1 MTYRPDI
8 DGLRAIA
15 VLAVIL
21 FHLNSSWLPGGFLGV
36 DIFFVISGYLI
47 GGILYRELS
56 TNTFSLKRFY
66 LRRMRR
72 ILPAFFAVVVFTLI
86 VGAQLMVPGSDE
98 WNTARSSAKWSVFFG
113 GNFFSALNTDYFAPT
128 VEVQPLNHL
137 WSLAVEEQFYF
148 IYPLILWAIMG
159 ILKRILPP
167 ASSSLTSWVNVVLT
181 ALAIASFAL
190 AFVPF
195 SIHGAALVPYY
206 LPHLRFGEL
215 LIGAILA
222 VAVSQG
228 SLKPSVKMATSV
240 GSLSI
245 VVLIVCLVLPFPN
258 TTPWFPGFA
267 AALPCIAS
275 AGIIYAGARPYWFA
289 SVLSHRAV
297 VFVGKISYSLYLWH
311 WPVLAFAHYA
321 LGQELSYSVLAICA
335 LLIVLL
341 SLASYYLIEQPLRHL
356 QWSFG
361 RTGLVYYLLPTLLVA
376 GLYMQGRKM
385 PLEMEQFVSCG
396 VPRGTE
402 KVLTYTIIGNKNK
415 DPHVLIIGNSYTIQL
430 KDFFEKVAKE
440 EGWCG
445 ILSEVSGTFP
455 QHLEEQ
461 EPISTKEF
469 QNIYDNTSLEGDWDK
484 ELNRLRSRKIISDLP
499 MFNTIIISLNWWH
512 PETYSEVLPEVL
524 STIGFLQKQ
533 GKHIIVVN
541 SCMSYNTARLAETYC
556 TIKQTPMN
564 LSALQSE
571 EYLRGATYHL
581 GENRVQATKQA
592 INTRFPQVEWLD
604 LVPFIPHSLL
614 HNGKSILCNPTHIN
628 IFGANYIADQFIKSG
643 KRVLPPQC
651 SSCTLHTRSAQ

>member
-8 DGLRAIA
+8 DGLRAVA
-15 VLAVIL
+15 VIAVIL
-21 FHLNSSWLPGGFLGV
+21 FHLNANWLPGGFLGV

-56 TNTFSLKRFY
+56 TGTFSLKRFY

-159 ILKRILPP
+159 IIKRILPP
-167 ASSSLTSWVNVVLT
+167 ASSSLTRCVNVVLT

-190 AFVPF
+190 AFLPI
-195 SIHGAALVPYY
+195 SLHGTALVPYY

-222 VAVSQG
+222 VAVAQG
-228 SLKPSVKMATSV
+228 NLQPSAKTATFV

-245 VVLIVCLVLPFPN
+245 LVLIACLVLPFPN

-289 SVLSHRAV
+289 SALSHRAV

-311 WPVLAFAHYA
+311 WPLLAFAHYA
-321 LGQELSYSVLAICA
+321 LGRELSNTVLAAAA

-376 GLYMQGRKM
+376 GLYMQGRTT
-385 PLEMEQFVSCG
+385 PDEMRPYVQ
-396 VPRGTE
+396 RGSLNVGELNFAYKT
-402 KVLTYTIIGNKNK
+402 IGNSLAENNI
-415 DPHVLIIGNSYTIQL
+415 LIIGNSYTIQL
-430 KDFFEKVAKE
+430 HDFFDKVAKH
-440 EGWCG
+440 EGWKATFSG
-445 ILSEVSGTFP
+445 VSAHFP
-455 QHLEEQ
+455 NFTTKVQSISAQDYARELPHVGQKGEE
-461 EPISTKEF
+461 K
-469 QNIYDNTSLEGDWDK
+469 K
-484 ELNRLRSRKIISDLP
+484 ELDLLRTRRIAGELNQY
-499 MFNTIIISLNWWH
+499 NTVIISLNWWH
-512 PETYSEVLPEVL
+512 EE
-524 STIGFLQKQ
+524 FLEKALQRVEKNIARFQKE
-533 GKHIIVVN
+533 GKQVILVH
-541 SCMSYNTARLAETYC
+541 SCYTYNTYRVAETYHKVMGKGNGLAYVLP
-556 TIKQTPMN
+556 TPILQNENYTKALNNFRKVKQTI
-564 LSALQSE
+564 STH
-571 EYLRGATYHL
+571 Y
-581 GENRVQATKQA
+581 
-592 INTRFPQVEWLD
+592 PQVRWVD
-604 LVPFIPHSLL
+604 LTLFLPSDLMVD
-614 HNGKSILCNPTHIN
+614 GKTVLCNGTHIN
-628 IFGANYIADQFIKSG
+628 IYGANYLADRFIESGQHLIAPVPSG
-643 KRVLPPQC
+643 HSR
-651 SSCTLHTRSAQ
+651 

>member
-8 DGLRAIA
+8 DGLRAVA
-15 VLAVIL
+15 VIAVIL
-21 FHLNSSWLPGGFLGV
+21 FHLNTNWLPGGFLGV

-56 TNTFSLKRFY
+56 TGTFSLKRFY

-159 ILKRILPP
+159 IIKRILPP
-167 ASSSLTSWVNVVLT
+167 ASSSLTRCVNVVLT

-190 AFVPF
+190 AFLPI
-195 SIHGAALVPYY
+195 SLHGTAMVPYY

-222 VAVSQG
+222 VAVAQG
-228 SLKPSVKMATSV
+228 NLQPSAKTATFV

-245 VVLIVCLVLPFPN
+245 LVLIACLVLPFPN

-289 SVLSHRAV
+289 SALSHRAV

-311 WPVLAFAHYA
+311 WPLLAFAHYA
-321 LGQELSYSVLAICA
+321 LGRELSSTVLAAAA

-341 SLASYYLIEQPLRHL
+341 SLASYHLIEQPLRHL

-376 GLYMQGRKM
+376 GLYMQGRTT
-385 PLEMEQFVSCG
+385 PDEMRPYVQ
-396 VPRGTE
+396 RGSLNVGE
-402 KVLTYTIIGNKNK
+402 LNFAYKTIGDSLAENNI
-415 DPHVLIIGNSYTIQL
+415 LIIGNSYTIQL
-430 KDFFEKVAKE
+430 HDFFDKVAKH
-440 EGWCG
+440 EGWKATFSG
-445 ILSEVSGTFP
+445 VSAHFP
-455 QHLEEQ
+455 NFTTKVQSISAQDYARELLHVGQKGEE
-461 EPISTKEF
+461 K
-469 QNIYDNTSLEGDWDK
+469 K
-484 ELNRLRSRKIISDLP
+484 ELDLLRTRRIARELNQY
-499 MFNTIIISLNWWH
+499 NTVIISLNWWH
-512 PETYSEVLPEVL
+512 EE
-524 STIGFLQKQ
+524 FLEKALQRVEKNIARFQKE
-533 GKHIIVVN
+533 GKQVILVH
-541 SCMSYNTARLAETYC
+541 SCYTYNTYRVAETYHKVMGKGNGLVYVLP
-556 TIKQTPMN
+556 TPILQNENYTKALNNFRKVKQTI
-564 LSALQSE
+564 S
-571 EYLRGATYHL
+571 
-581 GENRVQATKQA
+581 
-592 INTRFPQVEWLD
+592 TRYPQVRWVD
-604 LVPFIPHSLL
+604 LTQFLPSDLMVD
-614 HNGKSILCNPTHIN
+614 GKTVLCNGTHIN
-628 IFGANYIADQFIKSG
+628 IYGANYLANRFIESGQHLIAPVPSG
-643 KRVLPPQC
+643 HSR
-651 SSCTLHTRSAQ
+651 

>member
-8 DGLRAIA
+8 DGLRAVA
-15 VLAVIL
+15 VIAVIL
-21 FHLNSSWLPGGFLGV
+21 FHLNTNWLPGGFLGV

-56 TNTFSLKRFY
+56 TGTFSLKRFY

-159 ILKRILPP
+159 IIKRILPP
-167 ASSSLTSWVNVVLT
+167 ASSSLTRCVNVVLT

-190 AFVPF
+190 AFLPI
-195 SIHGAALVPYY
+195 SLHGTALVPYY

-222 VAVSQG
+222 VAVAQG
-228 SLKPSVKMATSV
+228 NLQPSAKTATFV

-245 VVLIVCLVLPFPN
+245 LVLIACLVLPFPN

-289 SVLSHRAV
+289 SALSHRAV

-311 WPVLAFAHYA
+311 WPLLAFAHYA
-321 LGQELSYSVLAICA
+321 LGRELSNTVLAAAA

-376 GLYMQGRKM
+376 GLYMQGRTT
-385 PLEMEQFVSCG
+385 PDEMRPYVQ
-396 VPRGTE
+396 RGSLNVGE
-402 KVLTYTIIGNKNK
+402 LNFAYKTIGDSLAENNI
-415 DPHVLIIGNSYTIQL
+415 LIIGNSYTIQL
-430 KDFFEKVAKE
+430 HDFFDKVAKH
-440 EGWCG
+440 EGWKATFSG
-445 ILSEVSGTFP
+445 VSAHFP
-455 QHLEEQ
+455 NFTTKVQSISAQDYARELPHVGQKGEE
-461 EPISTKEF
+461 K
-469 QNIYDNTSLEGDWDK
+469 K
-484 ELNRLRSRKIISDLP
+484 ELDLLRTRRIAGELNQY
-499 MFNTIIISLNWWH
+499 NTVIISLNWWH
-512 PETYSEVLPEVL
+512 EE
-524 STIGFLQKQ
+524 FLEKALQRVEKNIARFQKE
-533 GKHIIVVN
+533 GKQVILVH
-541 SCMSYNTARLAETYC
+541 SCYTYNTYRVAETYHKVMGKGNGLAYVLP
-556 TIKQTPMN
+556 TPILQNENYTKALNNFRKVKQTI
-564 LSALQSE
+564 STH
-571 EYLRGATYHL
+571 Y
-581 GENRVQATKQA
+581 
-592 INTRFPQVEWLD
+592 PQVRWVD
-604 LVPFIPHSLL
+604 LTLFLPSDLMVD
-614 HNGKSILCNPTHIN
+614 GKTVLCNGTHIN
-628 IFGANYIADQFIKSG
+628 IYGANYLADRFIESGQHLIAPVPSG
-643 KRVLPPQC
+643 HSR
-651 SSCTLHTRSAQ
+651 

>member
-8 DGLRAIA
+8 DGLRAVA
-15 VLAVIL
+15 VIAVIL
-21 FHLNSSWLPGGFLGV
+21 FHLNTNWLPGGFLGV

-56 TNTFSLKRFY
+56 TGTFSLKRFY

-159 ILKRILPP
+159 IIKRILPP
-167 ASSSLTSWVNVVLT
+167 ASSSLTRCVNVVLT

-190 AFVPF
+190 AFLPI
-195 SIHGAALVPYY
+195 SLHGTALVPYY

-222 VAVSQG
+222 VAVAQG
-228 SLKPSVKMATSV
+228 NLQPSAKTATFV

-245 VVLIVCLVLPFPN
+245 LVLIACLILPFPN

-289 SVLSHRAV
+289 SALSHRAV

-311 WPVLAFAHYA
+311 WPLLAFAHYA
-321 LGQELSYSVLAICA
+321 LGRELSNTVLAATA

-376 GLYMQGRKM
+376 GLYMQGRTT
-385 PLEMEQFVSCG
+385 PDEMRPYVQ
-396 VPRGTE
+396 RGSLNVGE
-402 KVLTYTIIGNKNK
+402 LNFAYKTIGDSLAEDNI
-415 DPHVLIIGNSYTIQL
+415 LIVGNSYTIQL
-430 KDFFEKVAKE
+430 HDFFDKVAKH
-440 EGWCG
+440 EGWKATFSG
-445 ILSEVSGTFP
+445 VSAHFP
-455 QHLEEQ
+455 NFTTKVQSISAQDYARELPHVGQKGEE
-461 EPISTKEF
+461 K
-469 QNIYDNTSLEGDWDK
+469 K
-484 ELNRLRSRKIISDLP
+484 ELDLLRTRRIAGELNQY
-499 MFNTIIISLNWWH
+499 NTVIISLNWWH
-512 PETYSEVLPEVL
+512 EE
-524 STIGFLQKQ
+524 FLEKALQRVEKNIARFQKE
-533 GKHIIVVN
+533 GKQVILVH
-541 SCMSYNTARLAETYC
+541 SCYTYNTYRVAETYHKVMGKGNGLAYVLP
-556 TIKQTPMN
+556 TPILQNENYTKALNNFRKVKQTI
-564 LSALQSE
+564 STH
-571 EYLRGATYHL
+571 Y
-581 GENRVQATKQA
+581 
-592 INTRFPQVEWLD
+592 PQVRWVD
-604 LVPFIPHSLL
+604 LTLFLPSDLMVD
-614 HNGKSILCNPTHIN
+614 GKTVLCNGTHIN
-628 IFGANYIADQFIKSG
+628 IYGANYLADRFIESGQHLIAPVPSG
-643 KRVLPPQC
+643 HSR
-651 SSCTLHTRSAQ
+651 

>member
-1 MTYRPDI
+1 MI
-8 DGLRAIA
+8 
-15 VLAVIL
+15 AVIL
-21 FHLNSSWLPGGFLGV
+21 FHLNANWLPGGFLGV

-56 TNTFSLKRFY
+56 TGTFSLKRFY

-159 ILKRILPP
+159 IIKRILPP
-167 ASSSLTSWVNVVLT
+167 ASSSLTRCVNVVLT

-190 AFVPF
+190 AFLPI
-195 SIHGAALVPYY
+195 SLHGTALVPYY

-222 VAVSQG
+222 VAVAQG
-228 SLKPSVKMATSV
+228 NLQPSAKTATFV

-245 VVLIVCLVLPFPN
+245 LVLIACLVLPFPN

-289 SVLSHRAV
+289 SALSHRAV

-311 WPVLAFAHYA
+311 WPLLAFAHYA
-321 LGQELSYSVLAICA
+321 LGRELSNTVLAAAA

-376 GLYMQGRKM
+376 GLYMQGRTT
-385 PLEMEQFVSCG
+385 PDEMRPYVQ
-396 VPRGTE
+396 RGSLNVGE
-402 KVLTYTIIGNKNK
+402 LNFAYKTIGDSLAENNI
-415 DPHVLIIGNSYTIQL
+415 LIIGNSYTIQL
-430 KDFFEKVAKE
+430 HDFFDKVAKH
-440 EGWCG
+440 EGWKATFSG
-445 ILSEVSGTFP
+445 VSAHFP
-455 QHLEEQ
+455 NFTTKVQSISAQDYARELPHVGQKGEE
-461 EPISTKEF
+461 K
-469 QNIYDNTSLEGDWDK
+469 K
-484 ELNRLRSRKIISDLP
+484 ELDLLRTRRIAGELNQY
-499 MFNTIIISLNWWH
+499 NTVIISLNWWH
-512 PETYSEVLPEVL
+512 EE
-524 STIGFLQKQ
+524 FLEKALQRVEKNIARFQKE
-533 GKHIIVVN
+533 GKQVILVH
-541 SCMSYNTARLAETYC
+541 SCYTYNTYRVAETYHKVMGKGNGLAYVLP
-556 TIKQTPMN
+556 TPILQNENYTKALNNFRKVKQTI
-564 LSALQSE
+564 STH
-571 EYLRGATYHL
+571 Y
-581 GENRVQATKQA
+581 
-592 INTRFPQVEWLD
+592 PQVRWVD
-604 LVPFIPHSLL
+604 LTLFLPSDLMVD
-614 HNGKSILCNPTHIN
+614 GKTVLCNGTHIN
-628 IFGANYIADQFIKSG
+628 IYGANYLADRFIESGQHLIAPVPSG
-643 KRVLPPQC
+643 HSR
-651 SSCTLHTRSAQ
+651 

>member
-8 DGLRAIA
+8 DGLRAVA
-15 VLAVIL
+15 VIAVIL
-21 FHLNSSWLPGGFLGV
+21 FHLNAAWLPGGFLGV

-56 TNTFSLKRFY
+56 TGTFSLKRFY

-159 ILKRILPP
+159 IIKRILPP
-167 ASSSLTSWVNVVLT
+167 ASSSLTRCVNVVLT

-190 AFVPF
+190 AFLPI
-195 SIHGAALVPYY
+195 SLHGTALVPYY

-222 VAVSQG
+222 VAVAQG
-228 SLKPSVKMATSV
+228 NLQPSAKTATFV

-245 VVLIVCLVLPFPN
+245 LVLIACLVLPFPN

-289 SVLSHRAV
+289 SALSHRAV

-311 WPVLAFAHYA
+311 WPLLAFAHYA
-321 LGQELSYSVLAICA
+321 LGQKLSYSVLAICA

-376 GLYMQGRKM
+376 GLYMQGRTT
-385 PLEMEQFVSCG
+385 PDEMRPYVQ
-396 VPRGTE
+396 RGSLNVGELNFAYKTLGDSLAE
-402 KVLTYTIIGNKNK
+402 NNI
-415 DPHVLIIGNSYTIQL
+415 LIIGNSYTIQL
-430 KDFFEKVAKE
+430 HDFFDKVAKH
-440 EGWCG
+440 EGWKATFSG
-445 ILSEVSGTFP
+445 VSAHFP
-455 QHLEEQ
+455 NFTTKVQSISAQDYARELPHVGQKGEE
-461 EPISTKEF
+461 K
-469 QNIYDNTSLEGDWDK
+469 K
-484 ELNRLRSRKIISDLP
+484 ELDLLRTRRIAGELNQY
-499 MFNTIIISLNWWH
+499 NTVIISLNWWH
-512 PETYSEVLPEVL
+512 EE
-524 STIGFLQKQ
+524 FLEKALQRVEKNIARFQKE
-533 GKHIIVVN
+533 GKQVILVH
-541 SCMSYNTARLAETYC
+541 SCYTYNTYRVAETYHKVMGKGNGLAYVLP
-556 TIKQTPMN
+556 TPILQNENYTKALNNFRKVKQTI
-564 LSALQSE
+564 STH
-571 EYLRGATYHL
+571 Y
-581 GENRVQATKQA
+581 
-592 INTRFPQVEWLD
+592 PQVRWVD
-604 LVPFIPHSLL
+604 LTLFLPSDLMVD
-614 HNGKSILCNPTHIN
+614 GKTVLCNGTHIN
-628 IFGANYIADQFIKSG
+628 IYGANYLADRFIESGQHLIAPVPSG
-643 KRVLPPQC
+643 HSR
-651 SSCTLHTRSAQ
+651 

>member
-8 DGLRAIA
+8 DGLRAVA
-15 VLAVIL
+15 VIAVIL
-21 FHLNSSWLPGGFLGV
+21 FHLNANWLPGGFLGV

-56 TNTFSLKRFY
+56 TGTFSLKRFY

-159 ILKRILPP
+159 IIKRILPP
-167 ASSSLTSWVNVVLT
+167 ASSSLTRCVNVVLT

-190 AFVPF
+190 AFLPI
-195 SIHGAALVPYY
+195 SLHGTAMVPYY

-222 VAVSQG
+222 VAVAQG
-228 SLKPSVKMATSV
+228 NLQPSAKTATFV

-245 VVLIVCLVLPFPN
+245 LVLIACLVLPFPN

-289 SVLSHRAV
+289 SALSHRAV

-311 WPVLAFAHYA
+311 WPLLAFAHYA
-321 LGQELSYSVLAICA
+321 LGRELSSTVLAAAA

-341 SLASYYLIEQPLRHL
+341 SLASYHLIEQPLRHL

-376 GLYMQGRKM
+376 GLYMQGRTT
-385 PLEMEQFVSCG
+385 PDEMRPYVQ
-396 VPRGTE
+396 RGSLNVGE
-402 KVLTYTIIGNKNK
+402 LNFAYKTIGDSLAENNI
-415 DPHVLIIGNSYTIQL
+415 LIIGNSYTIQL
-430 KDFFEKVAKE
+430 HDFFDKVAKH
-440 EGWCG
+440 EGWKATFSG
-445 ILSEVSGTFP
+445 VSAHFP
-455 QHLEEQ
+455 NFTTKVQSISAQDYARELPHVGQKGEE
-461 EPISTKEF
+461 K
-469 QNIYDNTSLEGDWDK
+469 K
-484 ELNRLRSRKIISDLP
+484 ELDLLRTRRIARELNQY
-499 MFNTIIISLNWWH
+499 NTVIISLNWWH
-512 PETYSEVLPEVL
+512 EE
-524 STIGFLQKQ
+524 FLEKALQRVEKNIARFQKE
-533 GKHIIVVN
+533 GKQVILVH
-541 SCMSYNTARLAETYC
+541 SCYTYNTYRVAETYHKVMGKGNGLAYVLP
-556 TIKQTPMN
+556 TPILQNENYTKALNNFQKVKQTI
-564 LSALQSE
+564 S
-571 EYLRGATYHL
+571 
-581 GENRVQATKQA
+581 
-592 INTRFPQVEWLD
+592 TRYPQVRWVD
-604 LVPFIPHSLL
+604 LTLFLPSDLMVD
-614 HNGKSILCNPTHIN
+614 GKTVLCNGTHIN
-628 IFGANYIADQFIKSG
+628 IYGANYLADRFIESGQHLIAPVPSG
-643 KRVLPPQC
+643 HSR
-651 SSCTLHTRSAQ
+651 

>member
-8 DGLRAIA
+8 DGLRAVA
-15 VLAVIL
+15 VIAVIL
-21 FHLNSSWLPGGFLGV
+21 FHLNTNWLPGGFLGV

-56 TNTFSLKRFY
+56 TGTFSLKRFY

-159 ILKRILPP
+159 IIKRILPP
-167 ASSSLTSWVNVVLT
+167 ASSSLTRCVNVVLT

-190 AFVPF
+190 AFLPI
-195 SIHGAALVPYY
+195 SLHGTALVPYY

-222 VAVSQG
+222 VAVAQG
-228 SLKPSVKMATSV
+228 NLQPSAKTATFV

-245 VVLIVCLVLPFPN
+245 LVLIACLVLPFPN

-289 SVLSHRAV
+289 SALSHRAV

-311 WPVLAFAHYA
+311 WPLLAFAHYA
-321 LGQELSYSVLAICA
+321 LGRELSNTVLAAAA

-376 GLYMQGRKM
+376 GLYMQGRTT
-385 PLEMEQFVSCG
+385 PDEMRPYVQ
-396 VPRGTE
+396 RGSLNVGELNFAYKT
-402 KVLTYTIIGNKNK
+402 IGNSLAENNI
-415 DPHVLIIGNSYTIQL
+415 LIIGNSYTIQL
-430 KDFFEKVAKE
+430 HDFFDKVAKH
-440 EGWCG
+440 EGWKATFSG
-445 ILSEVSGTFP
+445 VSAHFP
-455 QHLEEQ
+455 NFTTKVQSISAQDYARELPHVGQKGEE
-461 EPISTKEF
+461 K
-469 QNIYDNTSLEGDWDK
+469 K
-484 ELNRLRSRKIISDLP
+484 ELDLLRTRRIAGELNQY
-499 MFNTIIISLNWWH
+499 NTVIISLNWWH
-512 PETYSEVLPEVL
+512 EE
-524 STIGFLQKQ
+524 FLEKALQRVEKNIARFQKE
-533 GKHIIVVN
+533 GKQVILVH
-541 SCMSYNTARLAETYC
+541 SCYTYNTYRVAETYHKVMGKGNGLAYVLP
-556 TIKQTPMN
+556 TPILQNENYTKALNNFRKVKQTI
-564 LSALQSE
+564 STH
-571 EYLRGATYHL
+571 Y
-581 GENRVQATKQA
+581 
-592 INTRFPQVEWLD
+592 PQVRWVD
-604 LVPFIPHSLL
+604 LTLFLPSDLMVD
-614 HNGKSILCNPTHIN
+614 GKTVLCNGTHIN
-628 IFGANYIADQFIKSG
+628 IYGANYLADRFIESGQHLIAPVPSG
-643 KRVLPPQC
+643 HSR
-651 SSCTLHTRSAQ
+651 

>member
-8 DGLRAIA
+8 DGLRAVA
-15 VLAVIL
+15 VIAVIL
-21 FHLNSSWLPGGFLGV
+21 FHLNANWLPGGFLGV

-56 TNTFSLKRFY
+56 TGTFSLKRFY

-159 ILKRILPP
+159 IIKRILPP
-167 ASSSLTSWVNVVLT
+167 ASSSLTRCVNVVLT

-190 AFVPF
+190 AFLPI
-195 SIHGAALVPYY
+195 SLHGTALVPYY

-222 VAVSQG
+222 VAVAQG
-228 SLKPSVKMATSV
+228 NLQPSAKTATFV

-245 VVLIVCLVLPFPN
+245 LVLIACLVLPFPN

-289 SVLSHRAV
+289 SALSHRAV

-311 WPVLAFAHYA
+311 WPLLAFAHYA
-321 LGQELSYSVLAICA
+321 LGRELSNTVLATAA

-341 SLASYYLIEQPLRHL
+341 SLASYHLIEQPLRHL

-361 RTGLVYYLLPTLLVA
+361 RTGFVYYLLPTLLVA

-385 PLEMEQFVSCG
+385 PTEMEQFVSCG

-402 KVLTYTIIGNKNK
+402 KVLTYTTIGKQNNT
-415 DPHVLIIGNSYTIQL
+415 PNVLIVGNSYTIQL
-430 KDFFEKVAKE
+430 RDFFDKVAKA

-445 ILSEVSGTFP
+445 ILSGVSGTFP
-455 QHLEEQ
+455 HHLEKQ
-461 EPISTKEF
+461 KPISREEF
-469 QNIYDNTSLEGDWDK
+469 QKIYDNISLTGDWDK
-484 ELNRLRSRKIISDLP
+484 ELNNLRSQRIIGDLP
-499 MFNTIIISLNWWH
+499 KFKTIIISLNWWH
-512 PETYSEVLPEVL
+512 PETYSKALPEVL
-524 STIGFLQKQ
+524 STIGFLHKQ

-556 TIKQTPMN
+556 SVRQKPVT
-564 LSALQSE
+564 LSTLQSE
-571 EYLRGATYHL
+571 NYLRGTAYHL

-628 IFGANYIADQFIKSG
+628 IYGANYLADRFIESGQHLIAP
-643 KRVLPPQC
+643 VP
-651 SSCTLHTRSAQ
+651 SSHSR

>member
-8 DGLRAIA
+8 DGLRAVA
-15 VLAVIL
+15 VIAVIL
-21 FHLNSSWLPGGFLGV
+21 FHLNANWLPGGFLGV

-56 TNTFSLKRFY
+56 TGTFSLKRFY

-159 ILKRILPP
+159 IIKRILPP
-167 ASSSLTSWVNVVLT
+167 ASSSLTRCVNVVLT

-190 AFVPF
+190 AFLPI
-195 SIHGAALVPYY
+195 SLHGTALVPYY

-222 VAVSQG
+222 VAVAQG
-228 SLKPSVKMATSV
+228 NLQPSAKTATFV

-245 VVLIVCLVLPFPN
+245 LVLIACLVLPFPN

-289 SVLSHRAV
+289 SALSHRAV

-311 WPVLAFAHYA
+311 WPLLAFAHYA
-321 LGQELSYSVLAICA
+321 LGRELSNTVLAAAA

-376 GLYMQGRKM
+376 GLYMQGRTT
-385 PLEMEQFVSCG
+385 PDEMRPYVQ
-396 VPRGTE
+396 RGSLNVGE
-402 KVLTYTIIGNKNK
+402 LNFAYKTIGDSLAENNI
-415 DPHVLIIGNSYTIQL
+415 LIIGNSYTIQL
-430 KDFFEKVAKE
+430 HDFFDKVAKH
-440 EGWCG
+440 EGWKATFSG
-445 ILSEVSGTFP
+445 VSAHFP
-455 QHLEEQ
+455 NFTTKAQSISAQDYARELPHVGQKGEE
-461 EPISTKEF
+461 K
-469 QNIYDNTSLEGDWDK
+469 K
-484 ELNRLRSRKIISDLP
+484 ELDLLRTRRIAGELNQY
-499 MFNTIIISLNWWH
+499 NTVIISLNWWH
-512 PETYSEVLPEVL
+512 EE
-524 STIGFLQKQ
+524 FLEKALQRVEKNIARFQKE
-533 GKHIIVVN
+533 GKQVILVH
-541 SCMSYNTARLAETYC
+541 SCYTYNTYRVAETYHKVMGKGNGLAYVLP
-556 TIKQTPMN
+556 TPILQNENYTKALNNFQKVKQTI
-564 LSALQSE
+564 S
-571 EYLRGATYHL
+571 
-581 GENRVQATKQA
+581 
-592 INTRFPQVEWLD
+592 TRYPQVRWVD
-604 LVPFIPHSLL
+604 LTQFLPSDLMVD
-614 HNGKSILCNPTHIN
+614 GKTVLCNGTHIN
-628 IFGANYIADQFIKSG
+628 IYGANYLADRFIESGQHLIAPI
-643 KRVLPPQC
+643 P
-651 SSCTLHTRSAQ
+651 SSHSR

>member
-8 DGLRAIA
+8 DGLRAVA
-15 VLAVIL
+15 VIAVIL
-21 FHLNSSWLPGGFLGV
+21 FHLNANWLPGGFLGV

-56 TNTFSLKRFY
+56 TSTFSLKRFY

-113 GNFFSALNTDYFAPT
+113 GNFFSALNTDYFTPT

-159 ILKRILPP
+159 IIKRILPP
-167 ASSSLTSWVNVVLT
+167 ASSSLTRCVNVVLT

-190 AFVPF
+190 AFLPI
-195 SIHGAALVPYY
+195 SLHGTALVPYY

-222 VAVSQG
+222 VAVAQG
-228 SLKPSVKMATSV
+228 NLQPSAKTATFV

-245 VVLIVCLVLPFPN
+245 LVLIACLVLPFPN

-289 SVLSHRAV
+289 SALSHRAV

-311 WPVLAFAHYA
+311 WPLLAFAHYA
-321 LGQELSYSVLAICA
+321 LGRELSNTVLAAAA

-376 GLYMQGRKM
+376 GLYMQGRT
-385 PLEMEQFVSCG
+385 PPDEMRPYVQ
-396 VPRGTE
+396 RGSLNVGE
-402 KVLTYTIIGNKNK
+402 LNFAYKTIGDSLAEDNI
-415 DPHVLIIGNSYTIQL
+415 LIVGNSYTIQL
-430 KDFFEKVAKE
+430 HDFFDKVAKH
-440 EGWCG
+440 EGWKATFSG
-445 ILSEVSGTFP
+445 VSAHFP
-455 QHLEEQ
+455 NFTTKVQSISAQDYARELPHVGQKGEE
-461 EPISTKEF
+461 K
-469 QNIYDNTSLEGDWDK
+469 K
-484 ELNRLRSRKIISDLP
+484 ELDLLRTRRIAGELNQY
-499 MFNTIIISLNWWH
+499 NTVIISLNWWH
-512 PETYSEVLPEVL
+512 EE
-524 STIGFLQKQ
+524 FLEKALQRVEKNIARFQKE
-533 GKHIIVVN
+533 GKQVILVH
-541 SCMSYNTARLAETYC
+541 SCYTYNTYRVAETYHKVMGKGNGLAYVLP
-556 TIKQTPMN
+556 TPILQNENYTKALNNFRKVKQTI
-564 LSALQSE
+564 STH
-571 EYLRGATYHL
+571 Y
-581 GENRVQATKQA
+581 
-592 INTRFPQVEWLD
+592 PQVRWVD
-604 LVPFIPHSLL
+604 LTLFLPSDLMVD
-614 HNGKSILCNPTHIN
+614 GKTVLCNGTHIN
-628 IFGANYIADQFIKSG
+628 IYGANYLADRFIESGQHLIAP
-643 KRVLPPQC
+643 VP
-651 SSCTLHTRSAQ
+651 SSHSR

>member
-21 FHLNSSWLPGGFLGV
+21 FHLNTNWLPGGFLGV

-56 TNTFSLKRFY
+56 TGTFSLKRFY

-159 ILKRILPP
+159 IIKRILPP
-167 ASSSLTSWVNVVLT
+167 ASSSLTRCVNVVLT

-190 AFVPF
+190 AFLPI
-195 SIHGAALVPYY
+195 SLHGTALVPYY

-222 VAVSQG
+222 VAVAQG
-228 SLKPSVKMATSV
+228 NLQPSAKTATFV

-245 VVLIVCLVLPFPN
+245 LVLIACLVLPFPN

-289 SVLSHRAV
+289 SALSHRAV

-311 WPVLAFAHYA
+311 WPLLAFAHYA
-321 LGQELSYSVLAICA
+321 LGRELSNTVLAAAA

-376 GLYMQGRKM
+376 GLYMQGRTT
-385 PLEMEQFVSCG
+385 PDEMRPYVQ
-396 VPRGTE
+396 RGSLNVGE
-402 KVLTYTIIGNKNK
+402 LNFAYKTIGDSLAENNI
-415 DPHVLIIGNSYTIQL
+415 LIIGNSYTIQL
-430 KDFFEKVAKE
+430 HDFFDKVAKH
-440 EGWCG
+440 EGWKATFSG
-445 ILSEVSGTFP
+445 VSAHFP
-455 QHLEEQ
+455 NFTTKVQSISAQDYARELPHVGQKGEE
-461 EPISTKEF
+461 K
-469 QNIYDNTSLEGDWDK
+469 K
-484 ELNRLRSRKIISDLP
+484 ELDLLRTRRIAGELNQY
-499 MFNTIIISLNWWH
+499 NTVIISLNWWH
-512 PETYSEVLPEVL
+512 EE
-524 STIGFLQKQ
+524 FLEKALQRVEKNIARFQKE
-533 GKHIIVVN
+533 GKQVILVH
-541 SCMSYNTARLAETYC
+541 SCYTYNTYRVAETYHKVMGKGNGLAYVLP
-556 TIKQTPMN
+556 TPILQNENYTKALNNFRKVKQTI
-564 LSALQSE
+564 STH
-571 EYLRGATYHL
+571 Y
-581 GENRVQATKQA
+581 
-592 INTRFPQVEWLD
+592 PQVRWVD
-604 LVPFIPHSLL
+604 LTLFLPSDLMVD
-614 HNGKSILCNPTHIN
+614 GKTVLCNGTHIN
-628 IFGANYIADQFIKSG
+628 IYGANYLADRFIESGQHLIAPVPSG
-643 KRVLPPQC
+643 HSR
-651 SSCTLHTRSAQ
+651 

>member
-8 DGLRAIA
+8 DGLRAVA
-15 VLAVIL
+15 VIAVIL
-21 FHLNSSWLPGGFLGV
+21 FHLNAAWLPGGFLGV

-56 TNTFSLKRFY
+56 TGTFSLKRFY

-159 ILKRILPP
+159 IIKRILPP
-167 ASSSLTSWVNVVLT
+167 ASSSLTRCVNVVLT

-190 AFVPF
+190 AFLPI
-195 SIHGAALVPYY
+195 SLHGTALVPYY

-222 VAVSQG
+222 VAVAQG
-228 SLKPSVKMATSV
+228 NLQPSAKTATFV

-245 VVLIVCLVLPFPN
+245 LVLIACLVLPFPN

-289 SVLSHRAV
+289 SALSHRAV

-311 WPVLAFAHYA
+311 WPLLAFAHYA
-321 LGQELSYSVLAICA
+321 LGRELSNTVLAAAA

-376 GLYMQGRKM
+376 GLYMQGRTT
-385 PLEMEQFVSCG
+385 PDEMRPYVQ
-396 VPRGTE
+396 RGSLNVGE
-402 KVLTYTIIGNKNK
+402 LNFAYKTIGDSLAENNI
-415 DPHVLIIGNSYTIQL
+415 LIIGNSYTIQL
-430 KDFFEKVAKE
+430 HDFFDKVAKH
-440 EGWCG
+440 EGWKATFSG
-445 ILSEVSGTFP
+445 VSAHFP
-455 QHLEEQ
+455 NFTTKVQSISAQDYARELPHVGQKGEE
-461 EPISTKEF
+461 K
-469 QNIYDNTSLEGDWDK
+469 K
-484 ELNRLRSRKIISDLP
+484 ELDLLRTRRIAGELNQY
-499 MFNTIIISLNWWH
+499 NTVIISLNWWH
-512 PETYSEVLPEVL
+512 EE
-524 STIGFLQKQ
+524 FLEKALQRVEKNIARFQKE
-533 GKHIIVVN
+533 GKQVILVH
-541 SCMSYNTARLAETYC
+541 SCYTYNTYRVAETYHKVMGKGNGLAYVLP
-556 TIKQTPMN
+556 TPILQNENYTKALNNFRKVKQTI
-564 LSALQSE
+564 STH
-571 EYLRGATYHL
+571 Y
-581 GENRVQATKQA
+581 
-592 INTRFPQVEWLD
+592 PQVRWVD
-604 LVPFIPHSLL
+604 LTLFLPSDLMVD
-614 HNGKSILCNPTHIN
+614 GKTVLCNGTHIN
-628 IFGANYIADQFIKSG
+628 IYGANYLADRFIESGQHLIAPVPSG
-643 KRVLPPQC
+643 HSR
-651 SSCTLHTRSAQ
+651 

>member
-8 DGLRAIA
+8 DGLRAVA
-15 VLAVIL
+15 VIAVIL
-21 FHLNSSWLPGGFLGV
+21 FHLNANWLPGGFLGV

-56 TNTFSLKRFY
+56 TGTFSLKRFY

-159 ILKRILPP
+159 IIKRILPP
-167 ASSSLTSWVNVVLT
+167 ASSSLTRCVNVVLT

-190 AFVPF
+190 AFLPI
-195 SIHGAALVPYY
+195 SLHGTAMVPYY

-222 VAVSQG
+222 VAVAQG
-228 SLKPSVKMATSV
+228 NLQPSAKTATFV

-245 VVLIVCLVLPFPN
+245 LVLIACLVLPFPN

-289 SVLSHRAV
+289 SALSHRAV

-311 WPVLAFAHYA
+311 WPLLAFAHYA
-321 LGQELSYSVLAICA
+321 LGRELSSTVLAAAA

-341 SLASYYLIEQPLRHL
+341 SLASYHLIEQPLRHL

-376 GLYMQGRKM
+376 GLYMQGRTT
-385 PLEMEQFVSCG
+385 PDELRPYVQ
-396 VPRGTE
+396 RGSLNVGE
-402 KVLTYTIIGNKNK
+402 LNFAYKTIGDSLAENNI
-415 DPHVLIIGNSYTIQL
+415 LIIGNSYTIQL
-430 KDFFEKVAKE
+430 HDFFDKVAKH
-440 EGWCG
+440 EGWKATFSG
-445 ILSEVSGTFP
+445 VSAHFP
-455 QHLEEQ
+455 NFTTKVQSISAQDYARELLHVGQKGEE
-461 EPISTKEF
+461 K
-469 QNIYDNTSLEGDWDK
+469 K
-484 ELNRLRSRKIISDLP
+484 ELDLLRTRRIAGELNQY
-499 MFNTIIISLNWWH
+499 NTVIISLNWWH
-512 PETYSEVLPEVL
+512 EE
-524 STIGFLQKQ
+524 FLEKALQRVEKNIARFQKE
-533 GKHIIVVN
+533 GKQVILVH
-541 SCMSYNTARLAETYC
+541 SCYTYNTYRVAETYHKVMGKGNGLAYVLP
-556 TIKQTPMN
+556 TPILQNENYTKALNNFRKVKQTI
-564 LSALQSE
+564 S
-571 EYLRGATYHL
+571 
-581 GENRVQATKQA
+581 
-592 INTRFPQVEWLD
+592 TRYPQVRWVD
-604 LVPFIPHSLL
+604 LTQFLPSDLMVD
-614 HNGKSILCNPTHIN
+614 GKTVLCNGTHIN
-628 IFGANYIADQFIKSG
+628 IYGANYLADRFIESGQHLIAPVPSG
-643 KRVLPPQC
+643 HSR
-651 SSCTLHTRSAQ
+651 

>member
-8 DGLRAIA
+8 DGLRAVA
-15 VLAVIL
+15 VIAVIL
-21 FHLNSSWLPGGFLGV
+21 FHLNAAWLPGGFLGV

-56 TNTFSLKRFY
+56 SGTFSLKRFY

-159 ILKRILPP
+159 IIKRILPP
-167 ASSSLTSWVNVVLT
+167 ASSSLTRCVNVVLT

-190 AFVPF
+190 AFLPI
-195 SIHGAALVPYY
+195 SLHGTALVSYY

-222 VAVSQG
+222 VAVAQG
-228 SLKPSVKMATSV
+228 NLQPSAKTATFV

-245 VVLIVCLVLPFPN
+245 LVLIACLVLPFPN

-289 SVLSHRAV
+289 SALSHRAV

-311 WPVLAFAHYA
+311 WPLLAFAHYA
-321 LGQELSYSVLAICA
+321 LGRELSNTVLATAA

-376 GLYMQGRKM
+376 GLYMQGRTT
-385 PLEMEQFVSCG
+385 PDEMRPYVQ
-396 VPRGTE
+396 RGSLNVGELNFAYKTLGDSLAE
-402 KVLTYTIIGNKNK
+402 NNI
-415 DPHVLIIGNSYTIQL
+415 LIIGNSYTIQL
-430 KDFFEKVAKE
+430 HDFFDKVAKH
-440 EGWCG
+440 EGWKATFSG
-445 ILSEVSGTFP
+445 VSAHFP
-455 QHLEEQ
+455 NFTTKVQSISAQDYARELPHVGQKGEE
-461 EPISTKEF
+461 K
-469 QNIYDNTSLEGDWDK
+469 K
-484 ELNRLRSRKIISDLP
+484 ELDLLRTRRIAGELNQY
-499 MFNTIIISLNWWH
+499 NTVIISLNWWH
-512 PETYSEVLPEVL
+512 EE
-524 STIGFLQKQ
+524 FLEKALQRVEKNIARFQKE
-533 GKHIIVVN
+533 GKQVILVH
-541 SCMSYNTARLAETYC
+541 SCYTYNTYRVAETYHKVMGKGNGLAYVLP
-556 TIKQTPMN
+556 TPILQNENYTKALNNFQKVKQTI
-564 LSALQSE
+564 S
-571 EYLRGATYHL
+571 
-581 GENRVQATKQA
+581 
-592 INTRFPQVEWLD
+592 TRYPQVRWVD
-604 LVPFIPHSLL
+604 LTQFLPSDLMVD
-614 HNGKSILCNPTHIN
+614 GKTVLCNGTHIN
-628 IFGANYIADQFIKSG
+628 IYGANYLADRFIESGQHLIAPVSSG
-643 KRVLPPQC
+643 HSR
-651 SSCTLHTRSAQ
+651 

>member
-8 DGLRAIA
+8 DGLRAVA
-15 VLAVIL
+15 VIAVIL
-21 FHLNSSWLPGGFLGV
+21 FHLNANWLPGGFLGV

-56 TNTFSLKRFY
+56 TGTFSLKRFY

-159 ILKRILPP
+159 IIKRILPP
-167 ASSSLTSWVNVVLT
+167 ASSSLTRCVNVVLT

-190 AFVPF
+190 AFLPI
-195 SIHGAALVPYY
+195 SLHGTALVPYY

-222 VAVSQG
+222 VAVAQG
-228 SLKPSVKMATSV
+228 NLQPSAKTATFV

-245 VVLIVCLVLPFPN
+245 LVLIACLILPFPN

-289 SVLSHRAV
+289 SALSHRAV

-311 WPVLAFAHYA
+311 WPLLAFAHYA
-321 LGQELSYSVLAICA
+321 LGRELSNTVLAATA

-376 GLYMQGRKM
+376 GLYMQGRTT
-385 PLEMEQFVSCG
+385 PDEMRPYVQ
-396 VPRGTE
+396 RGSLNVGE
-402 KVLTYTIIGNKNK
+402 LNFAYKTIGDSLAEDNI
-415 DPHVLIIGNSYTIQL
+415 LIVGNSYTIQL
-430 KDFFEKVAKE
+430 HDFFDKVAKH
-440 EGWCG
+440 EGWKATFSG
-445 ILSEVSGTFP
+445 VSAHFP
-455 QHLEEQ
+455 NFTTKVQSISAQDYARELPHVGQKGEE
-461 EPISTKEF
+461 K
-469 QNIYDNTSLEGDWDK
+469 K
-484 ELNRLRSRKIISDLP
+484 ELDLLRTRRIAGELNQY
-499 MFNTIIISLNWWH
+499 NTVIISLNWWH
-512 PETYSEVLPEVL
+512 EE
-524 STIGFLQKQ
+524 FLEKALQRVEKNIARFQKE
-533 GKHIIVVN
+533 GKQVILVH
-541 SCMSYNTARLAETYC
+541 SCYTYNTYRVAETYHKVMGKGNGLAYVLP
-556 TIKQTPMN
+556 TPILQNENYTKALNNFRKVKQTI
-564 LSALQSE
+564 STH
-571 EYLRGATYHL
+571 Y
-581 GENRVQATKQA
+581 
-592 INTRFPQVEWLD
+592 PQVRWVD
-604 LVPFIPHSLL
+604 LTLFLPSDLMVD
-614 HNGKSILCNPTHIN
+614 GKTVLCNGTHIN
-628 IFGANYIADQFIKSG
+628 IYGANYLADRFIESGQHLIAPVPSG
-643 KRVLPPQC
+643 HSR
-651 SSCTLHTRSAQ
+651 

>member
-8 DGLRAIA
+8 DGLRAVA
-15 VLAVIL
+15 VIAVIL
-21 FHLNSSWLPGGFLGV
+21 FHLNAAWLPGGFLGV

-56 TNTFSLKRFY
+56 SGTFSLKRFY

-159 ILKRILPP
+159 IIKRILPP
-167 ASSSLTSWVNVVLT
+167 ASSSLTRCVNVVLT

-190 AFVPF
+190 AFLPI
-195 SIHGAALVPYY
+195 SLHGTALVSYY

-222 VAVSQG
+222 VAVAQG
-228 SLKPSVKMATSV
+228 NLQPSAKTATFV

-245 VVLIVCLVLPFPN
+245 LVLIACLVLPFPN

-289 SVLSHRAV
+289 SALSHRAV

-311 WPVLAFAHYA
+311 WPLLAFAHYA
-321 LGQELSYSVLAICA
+321 LGRELSNTVLATAA

-376 GLYMQGRKM
+376 GLYMQGRTT
-385 PLEMEQFVSCG
+385 PDEMRPYVQ
-396 VPRGTE
+396 RGSLNVGE
-402 KVLTYTIIGNKNK
+402 LNFAYKTIGDSLAENNI
-415 DPHVLIIGNSYTIQL
+415 LIIGNSYTIQL
-430 KDFFEKVAKE
+430 HDFFDKVAKH
-440 EGWCG
+440 EGWKATFSG
-445 ILSEVSGTFP
+445 VSAHFP
-455 QHLEEQ
+455 NFTTKVQSISAQDYARELPHVGQKGEE
-461 EPISTKEF
+461 K
-469 QNIYDNTSLEGDWDK
+469 K
-484 ELNRLRSRKIISDLP
+484 ELDLLRTRRIAGELNQY
-499 MFNTIIISLNWWH
+499 NTVIISLNWWH
-512 PETYSEVLPEVL
+512 EE
-524 STIGFLQKQ
+524 FLEKALQRVEKNIARFQKE
-533 GKHIIVVN
+533 GKQVILVH
-541 SCMSYNTARLAETYC
+541 SCYTYNTYRVAETYHKVMGKGNGLAYVLP
-556 TIKQTPMN
+556 TPILQNENYTKALNNFRKVKQTI
-564 LSALQSE
+564 STH
-571 EYLRGATYHL
+571 Y
-581 GENRVQATKQA
+581 
-592 INTRFPQVEWLD
+592 PQVRWVD
-604 LVPFIPHSLL
+604 LTLFLPSDLMVD
-614 HNGKSILCNPTHIN
+614 GKTVLCNGTHIN
-628 IFGANYIADQFIKSG
+628 IYGAN
-643 KRVLPPQC
+643 
-651 SSCTLHTRSAQ
+651 

>member
-8 DGLRAIA
+8 DGLRAVA
-15 VLAVIL
+15 VIAVIL
-21 FHLNSSWLPGGFLGV
+21 FHLNANWLPGGFLGV

-56 TNTFSLKRFY
+56 TGTFSLKRFY

-113 GNFFSALNTDYFAPT
+113 GNFFSALNTDYFTPT

-159 ILKRILPP
+159 IIKRILPP
-167 ASSSLTSWVNVVLT
+167 ASSSLTRCVNVVLT

-190 AFVPF
+190 AFLPI
-195 SIHGAALVPYY
+195 SLHGTALVPYY

-222 VAVSQG
+222 VAVAQG
-228 SLKPSVKMATSV
+228 NLQPSAKTATFV

-245 VVLIVCLVLPFPN
+245 LVLIACLVLPFPN

-289 SVLSHRAV
+289 SALSHRAV

-311 WPVLAFAHYA
+311 WPLLAFAHYA
-321 LGQELSYSVLAICA
+321 LGRELSNTVLAAAA

-376 GLYMQGRKM
+376 GLYMQGRTT
-385 PLEMEQFVSCG
+385 PDEMRPYVQ
-396 VPRGTE
+396 RGSLNVGE
-402 KVLTYTIIGNKNK
+402 LNFAYKTIGDSLAENNI
-415 DPHVLIIGNSYTIQL
+415 LIIGNSYTIQL
-430 KDFFEKVAKE
+430 HDFFDKVAKH
-440 EGWCG
+440 EGWKATFSG
-445 ILSEVSGTFP
+445 VSAHFP
-455 QHLEEQ
+455 NFTTKVQSISAQDYARELPHVGQKGEE
-461 EPISTKEF
+461 K
-469 QNIYDNTSLEGDWDK
+469 K
-484 ELNRLRSRKIISDLP
+484 ELDLLRTRRIAGELNQY
-499 MFNTIIISLNWWH
+499 NTVIISLNWWH
-512 PETYSEVLPEVL
+512 EE
-524 STIGFLQKQ
+524 FLEKALQRVEKNIARFQKE
-533 GKHIIVVN
+533 GKQVILVH
-541 SCMSYNTARLAETYC
+541 SCYTYNTYRVAETYHKVMGKGNGLAYVLP
-556 TIKQTPMN
+556 TPILQNENYTKALNNFRKVKQTI
-564 LSALQSE
+564 STH
-571 EYLRGATYHL
+571 Y
-581 GENRVQATKQA
+581 
-592 INTRFPQVEWLD
+592 PQVRWVD
-604 LVPFIPHSLL
+604 LTLFLPSDLMVD
-614 HNGKSILCNPTHIN
+614 GKTVLCNGTHIN
-628 IFGANYIADQFIKSG
+628 IYGANYLADRFIESGQHLIAP
-643 KRVLPPQC
+643 VP
-651 SSCTLHTRSAQ
+651 SSHSR

>member
-1 MTYRPDI
+1 VTYRPDI
-8 DGLRAIA
+8 DGLRAVA
-15 VLAVIL
+15 VIAVIL
-21 FHLNSSWLPGGFLGV
+21 FHLNANWLPGGFLGV

-56 TNTFSLKRFY
+56 TGTFSLKRFY

-159 ILKRILPP
+159 IIKRILPP
-167 ASSSLTSWVNVVLT
+167 ASSSLTRCINVVLT

-190 AFVPF
+190 AFLPI
-195 SIHGAALVPYY
+195 SLHGTALVSYY

-222 VAVSQG
+222 VAVAQG
-228 SLKPSVKMATSV
+228 NLQPSAKTATFV

-245 VVLIVCLVLPFPN
+245 LVLIACLILPFPN

-289 SVLSHRAV
+289 SALSHRAV

-311 WPVLAFAHYA
+311 WPLLAFAHYA
-321 LGQELSYSVLAICA
+321 LGRELSNTVLAATA

-376 GLYMQGRKM
+376 GLYMQGRTT
-385 PLEMEQFVSCG
+385 PDEMRPYVQ
-396 VPRGTE
+396 RGSLNVGE
-402 KVLTYTIIGNKNK
+402 LNFAYKTIGDSLAEDNI
-415 DPHVLIIGNSYTIQL
+415 LIVGNSYTIQL
-430 KDFFEKVAKE
+430 HDFFDKVVKH
-440 EGWCG
+440 EGWKATFSG
-445 ILSEVSGTFP
+445 VSAHFP
-455 QHLEEQ
+455 NFTTKVQSISAQDYARELPHVGQKGEE
-461 EPISTKEF
+461 K
-469 QNIYDNTSLEGDWDK
+469 K
-484 ELNRLRSRKIISDLP
+484 ELDLLRTRRIAGELNQY
-499 MFNTIIISLNWWH
+499 NTVIISLNWWH
-512 PETYSEVLPEVL
+512 EE
-524 STIGFLQKQ
+524 FLEKALQRVEKNIARFQKE
-533 GKHIIVVN
+533 GKQVILVH
-541 SCMSYNTARLAETYC
+541 SCYTYNTYRVAETYHKVMGKSNGLAYVLP
-556 TIKQTPMN
+556 TPILQNENYTKALNNFRKVKQTI
-564 LSALQSE
+564 STH
-571 EYLRGATYHL
+571 Y
-581 GENRVQATKQA
+581 
-592 INTRFPQVEWLD
+592 PQVRWVD
-604 LVPFIPHSLL
+604 LTLFLPSDLMVD
-614 HNGKSILCNPTHIN
+614 GKTVLCNGTHIN
-628 IFGANYIADQFIKSG
+628 IYGANYLADRFIESGQHLIAPVPSG
-643 KRVLPPQC
+643 HSR
-651 SSCTLHTRSAQ
+651 

>member
-8 DGLRAIA
+8 DGLRAVA
-15 VLAVIL
+15 VIAVIL
-21 FHLNSSWLPGGFLGV
+21 FHLNANWLPGGFLGV

-56 TNTFSLKRFY
+56 TGTFSLKRFY

-159 ILKRILPP
+159 IIKRILPP
-167 ASSSLTSWVNVVLT
+167 ASSSLTRCVNVVLT

-190 AFVPF
+190 AFLPI
-195 SIHGAALVPYY
+195 SLHGTALVPYY

-222 VAVSQG
+222 VAVAQG
-228 SLKPSVKMATSV
+228 NLQPSAKTATFV

-245 VVLIVCLVLPFPN
+245 LVLIACLILPFPN

-289 SVLSHRAV
+289 SALSHRAV

-311 WPVLAFAHYA
+311 WPLLAFAHYA
-321 LGQELSYSVLAICA
+321 LGRELSNTVLAAAA

-376 GLYMQGRKM
+376 GLYMQGRTT
-385 PLEMEQFVSCG
+385 PDEMRPYVQ
-396 VPRGTE
+396 RGSLNVGE
-402 KVLTYTIIGNKNK
+402 LNFAYKTIGDSLAENNI
-415 DPHVLIIGNSYTIQL
+415 LIIGNSYTIQL
-430 KDFFEKVAKE
+430 HDFFDKVAKH
-440 EGWCG
+440 EGWKATFSG
-445 ILSEVSGTFP
+445 VSAHFP
-455 QHLEEQ
+455 NFTTKVQSISAQDYARELPHVGQKGEE
-461 EPISTKEF
+461 K
-469 QNIYDNTSLEGDWDK
+469 K
-484 ELNRLRSRKIISDLP
+484 ELDLLRTRRIAGELNQY
-499 MFNTIIISLNWWH
+499 NTVIISLNWWH
-512 PETYSEVLPEVL
+512 EE
-524 STIGFLQKQ
+524 FLEKALQRVEKNIARFQKE
-533 GKHIIVVN
+533 GKQVILVH
-541 SCMSYNTARLAETYC
+541 SCYTYNTYRVAETYHKVMGKGNGLAYVLP
-556 TIKQTPMN
+556 TPILQNENYTKALNNFQKVKQTI
-564 LSALQSE
+564 S
-571 EYLRGATYHL
+571 
-581 GENRVQATKQA
+581 
-592 INTRFPQVEWLD
+592 TRYPQVRWVD
-604 LVPFIPHSLL
+604 LTQFLPSDLMVD
-614 HNGKSILCNPTHIN
+614 GKTVLCNGTHIN
-628 IFGANYIADQFIKSG
+628 IYGANYLADRFIESGQHLIAPIPSG
-643 KRVLPPQC
+643 HSR
-651 SSCTLHTRSAQ
+651 

>member
-8 DGLRAIA
+8 DGLRAVA
-15 VLAVIL
+15 VIAVIL
-21 FHLNSSWLPGGFLGV
+21 FHLNAAWLPGGFLGV

-56 TNTFSLKRFY
+56 SGTFSLKRFY

-159 ILKRILPP
+159 IIKRILPP
-167 ASSSLTSWVNVVLT
+167 ASSSLTRCVNVVLT

-190 AFVPF
+190 AFLPI
-195 SIHGAALVPYY
+195 SLHGTALVSYY

-222 VAVSQG
+222 VAVAQG
-228 SLKPSVKMATSV
+228 NLQPSAKTATFV

-245 VVLIVCLVLPFPN
+245 LVLIACLVLPFPN

-311 WPVLAFAHYA
+311 WPLLAFAHYA
-321 LGQELSYSVLAICA
+321 LGRELSNTVLATAA

-376 GLYMQGRKM
+376 GLYMQGRTT
-385 PLEMEQFVSCG
+385 PDEMRPYVQ
-396 VPRGTE
+396 RGSLNVGELNFAYKTLGDSLAE
-402 KVLTYTIIGNKNK
+402 NNI
-415 DPHVLIIGNSYTIQL
+415 LIIGNSYTIQL
-430 KDFFEKVAKE
+430 HDFFDKVAKH
-440 EGWCG
+440 EGWKATFSG
-445 ILSEVSGTFP
+445 VSAHFP
-455 QHLEEQ
+455 NFTTKVQSISAQDYARELPHVGQKGEE
-461 EPISTKEF
+461 K
-469 QNIYDNTSLEGDWDK
+469 K
-484 ELNRLRSRKIISDLP
+484 ELDLLRTRRIAGELNQY
-499 MFNTIIISLNWWH
+499 NTVIISLNWWH
-512 PETYSEVLPEVL
+512 EE
-524 STIGFLQKQ
+524 FLEKALQRVEKNIARFQKE
-533 GKHIIVVN
+533 GKQVILVH
-541 SCMSYNTARLAETYC
+541 SCYTYNTYRVAETYHKVMGKGNGLAYVLP
-556 TIKQTPMN
+556 TPILQNENYTKALNNFQKVKQTI
-564 LSALQSE
+564 S
-571 EYLRGATYHL
+571 
-581 GENRVQATKQA
+581 
-592 INTRFPQVEWLD
+592 TRYPQVRWVD
-604 LVPFIPHSLL
+604 LTQFLPSDLMVD
-614 HNGKSILCNPTHIN
+614 GKTVLCNGTHIN
-628 IFGANYIADQFIKSG
+628 IYGANYLADRFIESGQHLIAPVSSG
-643 KRVLPPQC
+643 HSR
-651 SSCTLHTRSAQ
+651 

>member
-8 DGLRAIA
+8 DGLRAVA
-15 VLAVIL
+15 VIAVIL
-21 FHLNSSWLPGGFLGV
+21 FHLNTNWLPGGFLGV

-56 TNTFSLKRFY
+56 TGTFSLKRFY

-159 ILKRILPP
+159 IIKRILPP
-167 ASSSLTSWVNVVLT
+167 ASSSLTRCVNVVLT

-190 AFVPF
+190 AFLPI
-195 SIHGAALVPYY
+195 SLHGTALVPYY

-222 VAVSQG
+222 VAVAQG
-228 SLKPSVKMATSV
+228 NLQPSAKTATFV

-245 VVLIVCLVLPFPN
+245 LVLIACLVLPFPN

-267 AALPCIAS
+267 AVLPCIAS
-275 AGIIYAGARPYWFA
+275 AGIIYAGARPYWFT

-311 WPVLAFAHYA
+311 WPLLAFAHYA
-321 LGQELSYSVLAICA
+321 LGRELSNTVLAAAA

-376 GLYMQGRKM
+376 GLYMQGRTT
-385 PLEMEQFVSCG
+385 PDEMRPYVQ
-396 VPRGTE
+396 RGSLNVGE
-402 KVLTYTIIGNKNK
+402 LNFAYKTIGDSLAENNI
-415 DPHVLIIGNSYTIQL
+415 LIIGNSYTIQL
-430 KDFFEKVAKE
+430 HDFFDKVAKH
-440 EGWCG
+440 EGWKATFSG
-445 ILSEVSGTFP
+445 VSAHFP
-455 QHLEEQ
+455 NFTTKVQSISAQDYARELPHVGQKGEE
-461 EPISTKEF
+461 K
-469 QNIYDNTSLEGDWDK
+469 K
-484 ELNRLRSRKIISDLP
+484 ELDLLRTRRIAGELNQY
-499 MFNTIIISLNWWH
+499 NTVIISLNWWH
-512 PETYSEVLPEVL
+512 EE
-524 STIGFLQKQ
+524 FLEKALQRVEKNIARFQKE
-533 GKHIIVVN
+533 GKQVILVH
-541 SCMSYNTARLAETYC
+541 SCYTYNTYRVAETYHKVMGKGNGLAYVLP
-556 TIKQTPMN
+556 TPILQNENYTKALNNFRKVKQTI
-564 LSALQSE
+564 STH
-571 EYLRGATYHL
+571 Y
-581 GENRVQATKQA
+581 
-592 INTRFPQVEWLD
+592 PQVRWVD
-604 LVPFIPHSLL
+604 LTLFLPSDLMVD
-614 HNGKSILCNPTHIN
+614 GKTVLCNGTHIN
-628 IFGANYIADQFIKSG
+628 IYGANYLADRFIESGQHLIAPVPSG
-643 KRVLPPQC
+643 HSR
-651 SSCTLHTRSAQ
+651 

>member
-8 DGLRAIA
+8 DGLRAVA
-15 VLAVIL
+15 VIAVIL
-21 FHLNSSWLPGGFLGV
+21 FHLNANWLPGGFLGV

-113 GNFFSALNTDYFAPT
+113 GNFFSALNTDYFTPT

-159 ILKRILPP
+159 IIKRILPP
-167 ASSSLTSWVNVVLT
+167 ASSSLTRCVNVVLT

-190 AFVPF
+190 AFLPI
-195 SIHGAALVPYY
+195 SLHGTALVPYY

-222 VAVSQG
+222 VAVAQG
-228 SLKPSVKMATSV
+228 NLQPSAKTATFV

-245 VVLIVCLVLPFPN
+245 LVLIACLVLPFPN

-289 SVLSHRAV
+289 SALSHRAV

-311 WPVLAFAHYA
+311 WPLLAFAHYA
-321 LGQELSYSVLAICA
+321 LGRELSNTVLAAAA

-341 SLASYYLIEQPLRHL
+341 SLASYYLIEQPVRHL

-376 GLYMQGRKM
+376 GLYMQGRTT
-385 PLEMEQFVSCG
+385 PDEMRPYVQ
-396 VPRGTE
+396 RGSLNVGE
-402 KVLTYTIIGNKNK
+402 LNFAYKTIGDSLAENNI
-415 DPHVLIIGNSYTIQL
+415 LIIGNSYTIQL
-430 KDFFEKVAKE
+430 HDFFDKVAKH
-440 EGWCG
+440 EGWKATFSG
-445 ILSEVSGTFP
+445 VSAHFP
-455 QHLEEQ
+455 NFTTKVQSIAAQDYARELPHVGQKGEE
-461 EPISTKEF
+461 K
-469 QNIYDNTSLEGDWDK
+469 K
-484 ELNRLRSRKIISDLP
+484 ELDLLRTRRIAGELNQY
-499 MFNTIIISLNWWH
+499 NTVIISLNWWH
-512 PETYSEVLPEVL
+512 EE
-524 STIGFLQKQ
+524 FLEKALQRVEKNIARFQKE
-533 GKHIIVVN
+533 GKQVILVH
-541 SCMSYNTARLAETYC
+541 SCYTYNTYRVAETYHKVMGKGNGLAYVLP
-556 TIKQTPMN
+556 TPILQNENYTKALNNFQKVKQTI
-564 LSALQSE
+564 S
-571 EYLRGATYHL
+571 
-581 GENRVQATKQA
+581 
-592 INTRFPQVEWLD
+592 TRYPQVRWVD
-604 LVPFIPHSLL
+604 LTQFLPSDLMVD
-614 HNGKSILCNPTHIN
+614 GKTVLCNGTHIN
-628 IFGANYIADQFIKSG
+628 IYGANYLADRFIESGQHLIAPI
-643 KRVLPPQC
+643 P
-651 SSCTLHTRSAQ
+651 SSHSR

>member
-8 DGLRAIA
+8 DGLRAVA
-15 VLAVIL
+15 VIAVIL
-21 FHLNSSWLPGGFLGV
+21 FHLNANWLPGGFLGV

-56 TNTFSLKRFY
+56 TGTFSLKRFY

-148 IYPLILWAIMG
+148 FYPLILWAIMG
-159 ILKRILPP
+159 IIKRILPP
-167 ASSSLTSWVNVVLT
+167 ASSSLTRCVNVVLT

-190 AFVPF
+190 AFLPI
-195 SIHGAALVPYY
+195 SLHGTALVPYY

-222 VAVSQG
+222 VAVAQG
-228 SLKPSVKMATSV
+228 NLQPSAKTATFV

-245 VVLIVCLVLPFPN
+245 LVLIACLVLPFPN

-289 SVLSHRAV
+289 SALSHRAV

-311 WPVLAFAHYA
+311 WPLLAFAHYA
-321 LGQELSYSVLAICA
+321 LGRELSNTVLAATA

-376 GLYMQGRKM
+376 ALYMQGRTT
-385 PLEMEQFVSCG
+385 PDEMRPYVQ
-396 VPRGTE
+396 RGSLNVGE
-402 KVLTYTIIGNKNK
+402 LNFAYKTIGDSLAENNI
-415 DPHVLIIGNSYTIQL
+415 LIIGNSYTIQL
-430 KDFFEKVAKE
+430 HDFFDKVAKH
-440 EGWCG
+440 EGWKATFSG
-445 ILSEVSGTFP
+445 VSAHFP
-455 QHLEEQ
+455 NFTTKVQSISAQDYARELPHVGQKGEE
-461 EPISTKEF
+461 K
-469 QNIYDNTSLEGDWDK
+469 K
-484 ELNRLRSRKIISDLP
+484 ELDLLRTRRIAGELNQY
-499 MFNTIIISLNWWH
+499 NTVIISLNWWH
-512 PETYSEVLPEVL
+512 EE
-524 STIGFLQKQ
+524 FLEKALQRVEKNIARFQKE
-533 GKHIIVVN
+533 GKQVILVH
-541 SCMSYNTARLAETYC
+541 SCYTYNTYRVAETYHKVMGKGNGLAYVLP
-556 TIKQTPMN
+556 TPILQNENYTKALNNFRKVKQTI
-564 LSALQSE
+564 S
-571 EYLRGATYHL
+571 
-581 GENRVQATKQA
+581 
-592 INTRFPQVEWLD
+592 TRHPQVRWVD
-604 LVPFIPHSLL
+604 LTLFLPSDLMVD
-614 HNGKSILCNPTHIN
+614 GKTVLCNGTHIN
-628 IFGANYIADQFIKSG
+628 IYGANYLADRFIESGQHLIAPIPSG
-643 KRVLPPQC
+643 HSR
-651 SSCTLHTRSAQ
+651 

>member
-8 DGLRAIA
+8 DGLRAVA
-15 VLAVIL
+15 VIAVIL
-21 FHLNSSWLPGGFLGV
+21 FHLNTNWLPGGFLGV

-56 TNTFSLKRFY
+56 TGTFSLKRFY

-113 GNFFSALNTDYFAPT
+113 GNFFSALNTDYFTPT

-159 ILKRILPP
+159 IIKRILPP
-167 ASSSLTSWVNVVLT
+167 ASSSLTRCVNVVLT

-190 AFVPF
+190 AFLPI
-195 SIHGAALVPYY
+195 SLHGTALVPYY

-222 VAVSQG
+222 VAVAQG
-228 SLKPSVKMATSV
+228 NLQPSAKTATFV

-245 VVLIVCLVLPFPN
+245 LVLIACLVLPFPN

-289 SVLSHRAV
+289 SALSHRAV

-311 WPVLAFAHYA
+311 WPLLAFAHYA
-321 LGQELSYSVLAICA
+321 LGRELSNTVLAAAA

-376 GLYMQGRKM
+376 GLYMQGRT
-385 PLEMEQFVSCG
+385 PPDEMRPYVQ
-396 VPRGTE
+396 RGSLNVGE
-402 KVLTYTIIGNKNK
+402 LNFAYKTIGDSLAEDNI
-415 DPHVLIIGNSYTIQL
+415 LIVGNSYTIQL
-430 KDFFEKVAKE
+430 HDFFDKVAKH
-440 EGWCG
+440 EGWKATFSG
-445 ILSEVSGTFP
+445 VSAHFP
-455 QHLEEQ
+455 NFTTKVQSISAQDYARELPHVGQKGEE
-461 EPISTKEF
+461 K
-469 QNIYDNTSLEGDWDK
+469 K
-484 ELNRLRSRKIISDLP
+484 ELDLLRTRRIAGELNQY
-499 MFNTIIISLNWWH
+499 NTVIISLNWWH
-512 PETYSEVLPEVL
+512 EE
-524 STIGFLQKQ
+524 FLEKALQRVEKNIARFQKE
-533 GKHIIVVN
+533 GKQVILVH
-541 SCMSYNTARLAETYC
+541 SCYTYNTYRVAETYHKVMGKGNGLAYVLP
-556 TIKQTPMN
+556 TPILQNENYTKALNNFRKVKQTI
-564 LSALQSE
+564 STH
-571 EYLRGATYHL
+571 Y
-581 GENRVQATKQA
+581 
-592 INTRFPQVEWLD
+592 PQVRWVD
-604 LVPFIPHSLL
+604 LTLFLPSDLMVD
-614 HNGKSILCNPTHIN
+614 GKTVLCNGTHIN
-628 IFGANYIADQFIKSG
+628 IYGANYLADRFIESGQHLIAP
-643 KRVLPPQC
+643 VP
-651 SSCTLHTRSAQ
+651 SSHSR

>member
-8 DGLRAIA
+8 DGLRAVA
-15 VLAVIL
+15 VIAVIL
-21 FHLNSSWLPGGFLGV
+21 FHLNAAWLPGGFLGV

-56 TNTFSLKRFY
+56 TGTFSLKRFY

-159 ILKRILPP
+159 IIKRILPP
-167 ASSSLTSWVNVVLT
+167 ASSSLTRCVNVVLT

-190 AFVPF
+190 AFLPI
-195 SIHGAALVPYY
+195 SLHGNALVSYY

-222 VAVSQG
+222 VAVAQG
-228 SLKPSVKMATSV
+228 NLQPSAKTATFV

-245 VVLIVCLVLPFPN
+245 LVLIACLVLPFPN

-289 SVLSHRAV
+289 SALSHRAV

-311 WPVLAFAHYA
+311 WPLLAFAHYA
-321 LGQELSYSVLAICA
+321 LGRELSNTVLATAA

-376 GLYMQGRKM
+376 GLYMQGRTT
-385 PLEMEQFVSCG
+385 PDEMRPYVQ
-396 VPRGTE
+396 RGSLNVGELNFAYKTLGDSLAE
-402 KVLTYTIIGNKNK
+402 NNI
-415 DPHVLIIGNSYTIQL
+415 LIIGNSYTIQL
-430 KDFFEKVAKE
+430 HDFFDKVAKH
-440 EGWCG
+440 EGWKATFSG
-445 ILSEVSGTFP
+445 VSAHFP
-455 QHLEEQ
+455 NFTTKVQSISAQDYARELPHVGQKGEE
-461 EPISTKEF
+461 K
-469 QNIYDNTSLEGDWDK
+469 K
-484 ELNRLRSRKIISDLP
+484 ELDLLRTRRIAGELNQY
-499 MFNTIIISLNWWH
+499 NTVIISLNWWH
-512 PETYSEVLPEVL
+512 EE
-524 STIGFLQKQ
+524 FLEKALQRVEKNIARFQKE
-533 GKHIIVVN
+533 GKQVILVH
-541 SCMSYNTARLAETYC
+541 SCYTYNTYRVAETYHKVMGKGNGLAYVLP
-556 TIKQTPMN
+556 TPILQNENYTKALNNFQKVKQTI
-564 LSALQSE
+564 STH
-571 EYLRGATYHL
+571 Y
-581 GENRVQATKQA
+581 
-592 INTRFPQVEWLD
+592 PQVRWVD
-604 LVPFIPHSLL
+604 LTLFLPSDLMVD
-614 HNGKSILCNPTHIN
+614 GKTVLCNGTHIN
-628 IFGANYIADQFIKSG
+628 IYGANYLADRFIESGQHLIAPVSSG
-643 KRVLPPQC
+643 HSR
-651 SSCTLHTRSAQ
+651 

>member
-8 DGLRAIA
+8 DGLRAVA
-15 VLAVIL
+15 VIAVIL
-21 FHLNSSWLPGGFLGV
+21 FHLNANWLPGGFLGV

-159 ILKRILPP
+159 IIKRILPP
-167 ASSSLTSWVNVVLT
+167 ASSSLTRCVNVVLT

-190 AFVPF
+190 AFLPI
-195 SIHGAALVPYY
+195 SLHGTALVSYY

-222 VAVSQG
+222 VAVAQG
-228 SLKPSVKMATSV
+228 NLQPSAKTATFV

-245 VVLIVCLVLPFPN
+245 LVLIACLVLPFPN

-289 SVLSHRAV
+289 SALSHRAV

-311 WPVLAFAHYA
+311 WPLLAFAHYA
-321 LGQELSYSVLAICA
+321 LGRELSNTVLATAA

-376 GLYMQGRKM
+376 GLYMQGRTT
-385 PLEMEQFVSCG
+385 PDEMRPYVQ
-396 VPRGTE
+396 RGSLNVGE
-402 KVLTYTIIGNKNK
+402 LNFAYKTIGDSLAENNI
-415 DPHVLIIGNSYTIQL
+415 LIIGNSYTIQL
-430 KDFFEKVAKE
+430 HDFFDKVAKH
-440 EGWCG
+440 EGWKATFSG
-445 ILSEVSGTFP
+445 VSAHFP
-455 QHLEEQ
+455 NFTTKVQSISAQDYARELPHVGQKGEE
-461 EPISTKEF
+461 K
-469 QNIYDNTSLEGDWDK
+469 K
-484 ELNRLRSRKIISDLP
+484 ELDLLRTRRIAGELNQY
-499 MFNTIIISLNWWH
+499 NTVIISLNWWH
-512 PETYSEVLPEVL
+512 EE
-524 STIGFLQKQ
+524 FLEKALQRVEKNIARFQKE
-533 GKHIIVVN
+533 GKQVILVH
-541 SCMSYNTARLAETYC
+541 SCYTYNTYRVAETYHKVMGKGNGLAYVLP
-556 TIKQTPMN
+556 TPILQNENYTKALNNFRKVKQTI
-564 LSALQSE
+564 STH
-571 EYLRGATYHL
+571 Y
-581 GENRVQATKQA
+581 
-592 INTRFPQVEWLD
+592 PQVRWVD
-604 LVPFIPHSLL
+604 LTLFLPSDLMVD
-614 HNGKSILCNPTHIN
+614 GKTVLCNGTHIN
-628 IFGANYIADQFIKSG
+628 IYGAN
-643 KRVLPPQC
+643 
-651 SSCTLHTRSAQ
+651 

>member
-98 WNTARSSAKWSVFFG
+98 WNTARSSAKWSVFFW

-195 SIHGAALVPYY
+195 SVHGAALVPYY
-206 LPHLRFGEL
+206 LPHLRIGEL

-228 SLKPSVKMATSV
+228 SLKPSVKTATSV

-376 GLYMQGRKM
+376 GLYMQGRTTPEKM
-385 PLEMEQFVSCG
+385 RPYVQ
-396 VPRGTE
+396 RGSLNITE
-402 KVLTYTIIGNKNK
+402 RDFAYKAIDDSMAENR
-415 DPHVLIIGNSYTIQL
+415 VLIIGNSYTIQL
-430 KDFFEKVAKE
+430 HDFFDKVAKH
-440 EGWCG
+440 EGWKATF
-445 ILSEVSGTFP
+445 SGVTTHFP
-455 QHLEEQ
+455 NLTPQVKPLTAKGYAQQLPLIGQKGDARQLNALRTRRIAGELEQ
-461 EPISTKEF
+461 YHTV
-469 QNIYDNTSLEGDWDK
+469 
-484 ELNRLRSRKIISDLP
+484 
-499 MFNTIIISLNWWH
+499 IISLNWWH
-512 PETYSEVLPEVL
+512 EE
-524 STIGFLQKQ
+524 FLEKALKRVEQSIARFQKE
-533 GKHIIVVN
+533 GKQIILVH
-541 SCMSYNTARLAETYC
+541 SCYTYNTYRVAETYHKVMGKGNWLSN
-556 TIKQTPMN
+556 ILPAPILQNKKYAKAVSNYQKVKQTI
-564 LSALQSE
+564 S
-571 EYLRGATYHL
+571 
-581 GENRVQATKQA
+581 
-592 INTRFPQVEWLD
+592 TRYPQVRWVD
-604 LVPFIPHSLL
+604 LTEFLPADLMVE
-614 HNGKSILCNPTHIN
+614 GKTVLCNGTHIN
-628 IFGANYIADQFIKSG
+628 IYGANYLADCFIRSG
-643 KRVLPPQC
+643 QQLVAATHTV
-651 SSCTLHTRSAQ
+651 SSQ

>member
-8 DGLRAIA
+8 DGLRAVA
-15 VLAVIL
+15 VIAVIL
-21 FHLNSSWLPGGFLGV
+21 FHLNAAWLPGGFLGV

-56 TNTFSLKRFY
+56 TGTFSLKRFY

-159 ILKRILPP
+159 IIKRILPP
-167 ASSSLTSWVNVVLT
+167 ASSSLTRCVNVVLI

-190 AFVPF
+190 AFLPI
-195 SIHGAALVPYY
+195 SLHGTALVPYY

-222 VAVSQG
+222 VAVAQG
-228 SLKPSVKMATSV
+228 NLQPSAKTATFV

-245 VVLIVCLVLPFPN
+245 LVLIACLVLPFPN

-289 SVLSHRAV
+289 SALSHRAV

-311 WPVLAFAHYA
+311 WPLLAFAHYA
-321 LGQELSYSVLAICA
+321 LGRELSNTVLAATA

-376 GLYMQGRKM
+376 GLYMQGRTT
-385 PLEMEQFVSCG
+385 PDEMRPYVQ
-396 VPRGTE
+396 RGSLNVGE
-402 KVLTYTIIGNKNK
+402 LNFAYKTIGDSLAENN
-415 DPHVLIIGNSYTIQL
+415 VLIIGNSYTIQL
-430 KDFFEKVAKE
+430 HDFFDKVAKQ
-440 EGWCG
+440 EGWKATFSG
-445 ILSEVSGTFP
+445 VSAHFP
-455 QHLEEQ
+455 NFTTMVQSISAQDYARELPHVGQKGEE
-461 EPISTKEF
+461 K
-469 QNIYDNTSLEGDWDK
+469 K
-484 ELNRLRSRKIISDLP
+484 ELDLLRTRRIAGELNQY
-499 MFNTIIISLNWWH
+499 NTVIISLNWWH
-512 PETYSEVLPEVL
+512 EE
-524 STIGFLQKQ
+524 FLEKALQRVEKNIARFQKE
-533 GKHIIVVN
+533 GKQVILVH
-541 SCMSYNTARLAETYC
+541 SCYTYNTYRVAETYHKVMGKGNGLAYVLP
-556 TIKQTPMN
+556 TPILQNENYTKALNNFQKVKQTI
-564 LSALQSE
+564 S
-571 EYLRGATYHL
+571 
-581 GENRVQATKQA
+581 
-592 INTRFPQVEWLD
+592 TRYPQVRWVD
-604 LVPFIPHSLL
+604 LTQFLPSDLMVD
-614 HNGKSILCNPTHIN
+614 GKTVLCNGTHIN
-628 IFGANYIADQFIKSG
+628 IYGANYLADRFIESGQHLIAP
-643 KRVLPPQC
+643 VP
-651 SSCTLHTRSAQ
+651 SSHSR

>member
-8 DGLRAIA
+8 DGLRAVA
-15 VLAVIL
+15 VIAVIL
-21 FHLNSSWLPGGFLGV
+21 FHLNAAWLPGGFLGV

-56 TNTFSLKRFY
+56 TGTFSLKRFY

-159 ILKRILPP
+159 IIKRILPP
-167 ASSSLTSWVNVVLT
+167 ASSSLTRCVNVVLT

-190 AFVPF
+190 AFLPI
-195 SIHGAALVPYY
+195 SLHGTALVPYY

-222 VAVSQG
+222 VAVAQG
-228 SLKPSVKMATSV
+228 NLQPSAKTATFV

-245 VVLIVCLVLPFPN
+245 LVLIACLVLPFPN

-289 SVLSHRAV
+289 SALSHRAV

-311 WPVLAFAHYA
+311 WPLLAFAHYA
-321 LGQELSYSVLAICA
+321 LGRELSNTVLAATA

-376 GLYMQGRKM
+376 GLYMQGRTT
-385 PLEMEQFVSCG
+385 PDEMRPYVQ
-396 VPRGTE
+396 RGSLNVGE
-402 KVLTYTIIGNKNK
+402 LNFAYKTIGDSLAENN
-415 DPHVLIIGNSYTIQL
+415 VLIIGNSYTIQL
-430 KDFFEKVAKE
+430 HDFFDKVAKH
-440 EGWCG
+440 EGWKATFSG
-445 ILSEVSGTFP
+445 VSAHFP
-455 QHLEEQ
+455 NFTTMVQSISAQDYARELPHVGQKGEE
-461 EPISTKEF
+461 K
-469 QNIYDNTSLEGDWDK
+469 K
-484 ELNRLRSRKIISDLP
+484 ELDLLRTRRIAGELNQY
-499 MFNTIIISLNWWH
+499 NTVIISLNWWH
-512 PETYSEVLPEVL
+512 EE
-524 STIGFLQKQ
+524 FLEKALQRVEKNIARFQKE
-533 GKHIIVVN
+533 GKQVILVH
-541 SCMSYNTARLAETYC
+541 SCYTYNTYRVAETYHKVMGKGNGLAYVLP
-556 TIKQTPMN
+556 TPILQNENYTKALNNFQKVKQTI
-564 LSALQSE
+564 S
-571 EYLRGATYHL
+571 
-581 GENRVQATKQA
+581 
-592 INTRFPQVEWLD
+592 TRYPQVRWVD
-604 LVPFIPHSLL
+604 LTQFLPSDLMVD
-614 HNGKSILCNPTHIN
+614 GKTVLCNGTHIN
-628 IFGANYIADQFIKSG
+628 IYGANYLADRFIESGQHLIAP
-643 KRVLPPQC
+643 VP
-651 SSCTLHTRSAQ
+651 SSQSR

>member
-8 DGLRAIA
+8 DGLRAVA
-15 VLAVIL
+15 VIAVIL
-21 FHLNSSWLPGGFLGV
+21 FHLNAAWLPGGFLGV

-56 TNTFSLKRFY
+56 TGTFSLKRFY

-159 ILKRILPP
+159 IIKRILPP
-167 ASSSLTSWVNVVLT
+167 TSSSLTRYVNVVLT

-190 AFVPF
+190 AFLPI
-195 SIHGAALVPYY
+195 SLHGTALVPYY

-222 VAVSQG
+222 VAVAQG
-228 SLKPSVKMATSV
+228 NLQPSAKTATFV

-245 VVLIVCLVLPFPN
+245 LVLIACLVLPFPN

-289 SVLSHRAV
+289 SALSHRAV

-311 WPVLAFAHYA
+311 WPLLAFAHYA
-321 LGQELSYSVLAICA
+321 LGRELSNTVLAAAA

-376 GLYMQGRKM
+376 GLYMQGRTT
-385 PLEMEQFVSCG
+385 PDEMRPYVQ
-396 VPRGTE
+396 RGSLNVGE
-402 KVLTYTIIGNKNK
+402 LNFAYKTIGDSLAENNI
-415 DPHVLIIGNSYTIQL
+415 LIIGNSYTIQL
-430 KDFFEKVAKE
+430 HDFFDKVAKH
-440 EGWCG
+440 EGWKATFSG
-445 ILSEVSGTFP
+445 VSAHFP
-455 QHLEEQ
+455 NFTTKVQSISAQDYARELPHVGQKGEE
-461 EPISTKEF
+461 K
-469 QNIYDNTSLEGDWDK
+469 K
-484 ELNRLRSRKIISDLP
+484 ELDLLRTRRIAGELNQY
-499 MFNTIIISLNWWH
+499 NTVIISLNWWH
-512 PETYSEVLPEVL
+512 EE
-524 STIGFLQKQ
+524 FLEKALQRVEKNIARFQKE
-533 GKHIIVVN
+533 GKQVILVH
-541 SCMSYNTARLAETYC
+541 SCYTYNTYRVAETYHKVMGKGNGLAYVLP
-556 TIKQTPMN
+556 TPILQNENYTKALNNFQKVKQTI
-564 LSALQSE
+564 S
-571 EYLRGATYHL
+571 
-581 GENRVQATKQA
+581 
-592 INTRFPQVEWLD
+592 TRYPQVRWVD
-604 LVPFIPHSLL
+604 LTLFLPSDLMVD
-614 HNGKSILCNPTHIN
+614 GKTVLCNGTHIN
-628 IFGANYIADQFIKSG
+628 IYGANYLADRFIESGQHLIAPVPSG
-643 KRVLPPQC
+643 HSR
-651 SSCTLHTRSAQ
+651 

>member
-1 MTYRPDI
+1 MI
-8 DGLRAIA
+8 
-15 VLAVIL
+15 AVIL
-21 FHLNSSWLPGGFLGV
+21 FHLNANWLPGGFLGV

-56 TNTFSLKRFY
+56 TGTFSLKRFY

-159 ILKRILPP
+159 IIKRILPP
-167 ASSSLTSWVNVVLT
+167 ASSSLTRCVNVVLT

-190 AFVPF
+190 AFLPI
-195 SIHGAALVPYY
+195 SLHGTALVPYY

-222 VAVSQG
+222 VAVAQG
-228 SLKPSVKMATSV
+228 NLQPSAKTATFV

-245 VVLIVCLVLPFPN
+245 LVLIACLILPFPN

-289 SVLSHRAV
+289 SALSHRAV

-311 WPVLAFAHYA
+311 WPLLAFAHYA
-321 LGQELSYSVLAICA
+321 LGRELSNTVLAAAA

-376 GLYMQGRKM
+376 GLYMQGRTT
-385 PLEMEQFVSCG
+385 PDEMRPYVQ
-396 VPRGTE
+396 RGSLNVGE
-402 KVLTYTIIGNKNK
+402 LNFAYKTIGDSLAENNI
-415 DPHVLIIGNSYTIQL
+415 LIIGNSYTIQL
-430 KDFFEKVAKE
+430 HDFFDKVAKH
-440 EGWCG
+440 EGWKATFSG
-445 ILSEVSGTFP
+445 VSAHFP
-455 QHLEEQ
+455 NFTTKVQSISAQDYARELPHVGQKGEE
-461 EPISTKEF
+461 K
-469 QNIYDNTSLEGDWDK
+469 K
-484 ELNRLRSRKIISDLP
+484 ELDLLRTRRIAGELNQY
-499 MFNTIIISLNWWH
+499 NTVIISLNWWH
-512 PETYSEVLPEVL
+512 EE
-524 STIGFLQKQ
+524 FLEKALQRVEKNIARFQKE
-533 GKHIIVVN
+533 GKQVILVH
-541 SCMSYNTARLAETYC
+541 SCYTYNTYRVAETYHKVMGKGNGLAYVLP
-556 TIKQTPMN
+556 TPILQNENYTKALNNFRKVKQTI
-564 LSALQSE
+564 STH
-571 EYLRGATYHL
+571 Y
-581 GENRVQATKQA
+581 
-592 INTRFPQVEWLD
+592 PQVRWVD
-604 LVPFIPHSLL
+604 LTLFLPSDLMVD
-614 HNGKSILCNPTHIN
+614 GKTVLCNGTHIN
-628 IFGANYIADQFIKSG
+628 IYGANYLADRFIESGQHLIAP
-643 KRVLPPQC
+643 VP
-651 SSCTLHTRSAQ
+651 SSHSR

>member
-8 DGLRAIA
+8 DGLRAVA
-15 VLAVIL
+15 VIAVIL
-21 FHLNSSWLPGGFLGV
+21 FHLNAAWLPGGFLGV

-56 TNTFSLKRFY
+56 TGTFSLKRFY

-159 ILKRILPP
+159 IIKRILPP
-167 ASSSLTSWVNVVLT
+167 ASSSLTRCVNVVLT

-190 AFVPF
+190 AFLPI
-195 SIHGAALVPYY
+195 SLHGTALVPYY

-222 VAVSQG
+222 VAVAQG
-228 SLKPSVKMATSV
+228 NLQPSAKTATFV

-245 VVLIVCLVLPFPN
+245 LVLIACLVLPFPN

-289 SVLSHRAV
+289 SALSHRAV

-311 WPVLAFAHYA
+311 WPLLAFAHYA
-321 LGQELSYSVLAICA
+321 LGRELSNTVLAAAA

-341 SLASYYLIEQPLRHL
+341 SLASYHLIEQPLRHL

-376 GLYMQGRKM
+376 GLYMQGRTT
-385 PLEMEQFVSCG
+385 PDEMRPYVQ
-396 VPRGTE
+396 RGSLNVGE
-402 KVLTYTIIGNKNK
+402 LNFAYKTIGDSLAENN
-415 DPHVLIIGNSYTIQL
+415 VLIIGNSYTIQL
-430 KDFFEKVAKE
+430 HDFFDKVAKH
-440 EGWCG
+440 EGWKATFSG
-445 ILSEVSGTFP
+445 VSAHFP
-455 QHLEEQ
+455 NFTTMVQSISAQDYARELPHVGQKGEE
-461 EPISTKEF
+461 K
-469 QNIYDNTSLEGDWDK
+469 K
-484 ELNRLRSRKIISDLP
+484 ELDLLRTRRIAGELNQY
-499 MFNTIIISLNWWH
+499 NTVIISLNWWH
-512 PETYSEVLPEVL
+512 EE
-524 STIGFLQKQ
+524 FLEKALQRVEKNIARFQKE
-533 GKHIIVVN
+533 GKQVILVH
-541 SCMSYNTARLAETYC
+541 SCYTYNTYRVAETYHKVMGKGNGLAYVLP
-556 TIKQTPMN
+556 TPILQNENYTKALNNFQKVKQTI
-564 LSALQSE
+564 S
-571 EYLRGATYHL
+571 
-581 GENRVQATKQA
+581 
-592 INTRFPQVEWLD
+592 TRYPQVRWVD
-604 LVPFIPHSLL
+604 LTQFLPSDLMVD
-614 HNGKSILCNPTHIN
+614 GKTVLCNGTHIN
-628 IFGANYIADQFIKSG
+628 IYGANYLADRFIESGQHLIAP
-643 KRVLPPQC
+643 VP
-651 SSCTLHTRSAQ
+651 SSQSR

>member
-1 MTYRPDI
+1 VTYRPDI
-8 DGLRAIA
+8 DGLRAVA
-15 VLAVIL
+15 VIAVIL
-21 FHLNSSWLPGGFLGV
+21 FHLNAAWLPGGFLGV

-56 TNTFSLKRFY
+56 TGTFSLKRFY

-159 ILKRILPP
+159 IIKRILPP
-167 ASSSLTSWVNVVLT
+167 ASSSLTRCVNVVLT

-190 AFVPF
+190 AFLPI
-195 SIHGAALVPYY
+195 SLHGTALVPYY

-222 VAVSQG
+222 VAVAQG
-228 SLKPSVKMATSV
+228 NLQPSAKTATFV

-245 VVLIVCLVLPFPN
+245 LVLIACLVLPFPN

-289 SVLSHRAV
+289 SALSHRAV

-311 WPVLAFAHYA
+311 WPLLAFAHYA
-321 LGQELSYSVLAICA
+321 LGRELSNTVLAAAA

-376 GLYMQGRKM
+376 GLYMQGRTT
-385 PLEMEQFVSCG
+385 PDEMRPYVQ
-396 VPRGTE
+396 RGSLNVGE
-402 KVLTYTIIGNKNK
+402 LNFAYKTIGDSLAENNI
-415 DPHVLIIGNSYTIQL
+415 LIIGNSYTIQL
-430 KDFFEKVAKE
+430 HDFFDKVAKH
-440 EGWCG
+440 EGWKATFSG
-445 ILSEVSGTFP
+445 VSAHFP
-455 QHLEEQ
+455 NFTTKVQSISAQDYARELPHVGQKGEE
-461 EPISTKEF
+461 K
-469 QNIYDNTSLEGDWDK
+469 K
-484 ELNRLRSRKIISDLP
+484 ELDLLRTRRIAGELNQY
-499 MFNTIIISLNWWH
+499 NTVIISLNWWH
-512 PETYSEVLPEVL
+512 EE
-524 STIGFLQKQ
+524 FLEKALQRVEKNIARFQKE
-533 GKHIIVVN
+533 GKQVILVH
-541 SCMSYNTARLAETYC
+541 SCYTYNTYRVAETYHKVMGKGNGLAYVLP
-556 TIKQTPMN
+556 TPILQNENYTKALNNFRKVKQTI
-564 LSALQSE
+564 STH
-571 EYLRGATYHL
+571 Y
-581 GENRVQATKQA
+581 
-592 INTRFPQVEWLD
+592 PQVRWVD
-604 LVPFIPHSLL
+604 LTLFLPSDLMVD
-614 HNGKSILCNPTHIN
+614 GKTVLCNGTHIN
-628 IFGANYIADQFIKSG
+628 IYGANYLADRFIESGQHLIAPVPSG
-643 KRVLPPQC
+643 HSR
-651 SSCTLHTRSAQ
+651 

>member
-1 MTYRPDI
+1 VTYRPDI
-8 DGLRAIA
+8 DGLRAVA
-15 VLAVIL
+15 VIAVIL
-21 FHLNSSWLPGGFLGV
+21 FHLNANWLPGGFLGV

-56 TNTFSLKRFY
+56 TGTFSLKRFY

-159 ILKRILPP
+159 IIKRILPP
-167 ASSSLTSWVNVVLT
+167 ASSSLTRCVNVVLT

-190 AFVPF
+190 AFLPI
-195 SIHGAALVPYY
+195 SLHGTALVPYY

-222 VAVSQG
+222 VAVAQG
-228 SLKPSVKMATSV
+228 NLQPSAKTATFV

-245 VVLIVCLVLPFPN
+245 LVLIACLILPFPN

-289 SVLSHRAV
+289 SALSHRAV

-311 WPVLAFAHYA
+311 WPLLAFAHYA
-321 LGQELSYSVLAICA
+321 LGRELSNTVLAAAA

-376 GLYMQGRKM
+376 GLYMQGRTT
-385 PLEMEQFVSCG
+385 PDEMRPYVQ
-396 VPRGTE
+396 RGSLNVGE
-402 KVLTYTIIGNKNK
+402 LNFAYKTIGDSLAENNI
-415 DPHVLIIGNSYTIQL
+415 LIIGNSYTIQL
-430 KDFFEKVAKE
+430 HDFFDKVAKH
-440 EGWCG
+440 EGWKATFSG
-445 ILSEVSGTFP
+445 VSAHFP
-455 QHLEEQ
+455 NFTTKVQSISAQDYARELPHVGQKGEE
-461 EPISTKEF
+461 K
-469 QNIYDNTSLEGDWDK
+469 K
-484 ELNRLRSRKIISDLP
+484 ELDLLRTRRIARELNQY
-499 MFNTIIISLNWWH
+499 NTVIISLNWWH
-512 PETYSEVLPEVL
+512 EE
-524 STIGFLQKQ
+524 FLEKALQRVEKNIARFQKE
-533 GKHIIVVN
+533 GKQVILVH
-541 SCMSYNTARLAETYC
+541 SCYTYNTYRVAETYHKVMGKGNGLAYVLP
-556 TIKQTPMN
+556 TPILQNENYTKALNNFRKVKQTI
-564 LSALQSE
+564 STH
-571 EYLRGATYHL
+571 Y
-581 GENRVQATKQA
+581 
-592 INTRFPQVEWLD
+592 PQVRWVD
-604 LVPFIPHSLL
+604 LTLFLPSDLMVD
-614 HNGKSILCNPTHIN
+614 GKTVLCNGTHIN
-628 IFGANYIADQFIKSG
+628 IYGANYLADRFIESGQHLIAPVPSG
-643 KRVLPPQC
+643 HSR
-651 SSCTLHTRSAQ
+651 

>member
-8 DGLRAIA
+8 DGLRAVA
-15 VLAVIL
+15 VIAVIL
-21 FHLNSSWLPGGFLGV
+21 FHLNANWLPGGFLGV

-56 TNTFSLKRFY
+56 TGTFSLKRFY

-159 ILKRILPP
+159 IIKRILPP
-167 ASSSLTSWVNVVLT
+167 ASSSLTRCVNVVLT

-190 AFVPF
+190 AFLPI
-195 SIHGAALVPYY
+195 SLHGTALVSYY

-222 VAVSQG
+222 VAVAQG
-228 SLKPSVKMATSV
+228 NLQPSAKTATFV

-245 VVLIVCLVLPFPN
+245 LVLIACLVLPFPN

-289 SVLSHRAV
+289 SALSHRAV

-311 WPVLAFAHYA
+311 WPLLAFAHYA
-321 LGQELSYSVLAICA
+321 LGRELSNTVLATAA

-376 GLYMQGRKM
+376 GLYMQGRTT
-385 PLEMEQFVSCG
+385 PDEMRPYVQ
-396 VPRGTE
+396 RGSLNVGELNFAYKTLGDSLAE
-402 KVLTYTIIGNKNK
+402 NNI
-415 DPHVLIIGNSYTIQL
+415 LIIGNSYTIQL
-430 KDFFEKVAKE
+430 HDFFDKVAKH
-440 EGWCG
+440 EGWKATFSG
-445 ILSEVSGTFP
+445 VSAHFP
-455 QHLEEQ
+455 NFTTKVQSISAQDYARELPHVGQKGEE
-461 EPISTKEF
+461 K
-469 QNIYDNTSLEGDWDK
+469 K
-484 ELNRLRSRKIISDLP
+484 ELDLLRTRRIAGELNQY
-499 MFNTIIISLNWWH
+499 NTVIISLNWWH
-512 PETYSEVLPEVL
+512 EE
-524 STIGFLQKQ
+524 FLEKALQRVEKNIARFQKE
-533 GKHIIVVN
+533 GKQVILVH
-541 SCMSYNTARLAETYC
+541 SCYTYNTYRVAETYHKVMGKGNGLAYVLP
-556 TIKQTPMN
+556 TPILQNENYTKALNNFQKVKQTI
-564 LSALQSE
+564 S
-571 EYLRGATYHL
+571 
-581 GENRVQATKQA
+581 
-592 INTRFPQVEWLD
+592 TRYPQVRWVD
-604 LVPFIPHSLL
+604 LTQFLPSDLMVD
-614 HNGKSILCNPTHIN
+614 GKTVLCNGTHIN
-628 IFGANYIADQFIKSG
+628 IYGANYLADRFIESGQHLIAPVSSG
-643 KRVLPPQC
+643 HSR
-651 SSCTLHTRSAQ
+651 

>member
-8 DGLRAIA
+8 DGLRAVA
-15 VLAVIL
+15 VIAVIL
-21 FHLNSSWLPGGFLGV
+21 FHLNANWLPGGFLGV

-56 TNTFSLKRFY
+56 TGTFSLKRFY

-148 IYPLILWAIMG
+148 IYPPILWAIMG
-159 ILKRILPP
+159 IIKRILPP
-167 ASSSLTSWVNVVLT
+167 ASSSLTRCVNVVLT

-190 AFVPF
+190 AFLPI
-195 SIHGAALVPYY
+195 SLHGTALVPYY

-222 VAVSQG
+222 VAVAQG
-228 SLKPSVKMATSV
+228 NLQPSAKTATFV

-245 VVLIVCLVLPFPN
+245 LVLIACLVLPFPN

-289 SVLSHRAV
+289 SALSHRAV

-311 WPVLAFAHYA
+311 WPLLAFAHYA
-321 LGQELSYSVLAICA
+321 LGRELSNTVLAA
-335 LLIVLL
+335 ATLLIVLL

-376 GLYMQGRKM
+376 GLYMQGRTT
-385 PLEMEQFVSCG
+385 PDEMRPYVQ
-396 VPRGTE
+396 RGSLNVGELNFAYKTLGDSLAE
-402 KVLTYTIIGNKNK
+402 NNI
-415 DPHVLIIGNSYTIQL
+415 LIIGNSYTIQL
-430 KDFFEKVAKE
+430 HDFFDKVAKH
-440 EGWCG
+440 EGWKATFSG
-445 ILSEVSGTFP
+445 VSAHFP
-455 QHLEEQ
+455 NFTTKVQSISAQDYARELPHVGQKGEE
-461 EPISTKEF
+461 K
-469 QNIYDNTSLEGDWDK
+469 K
-484 ELNRLRSRKIISDLP
+484 ELDLLRTRRIAGELNQY
-499 MFNTIIISLNWWH
+499 NTVIISLNWWH
-512 PETYSEVLPEVL
+512 EE
-524 STIGFLQKQ
+524 FLEKALQRVEKNIARFQKE
-533 GKHIIVVN
+533 GKQVILVH
-541 SCMSYNTARLAETYC
+541 SCYTYNTYRVAETYHKVMGKGNGLAYVLP
-556 TIKQTPMN
+556 TPILQNENYTKALNNFRKVKQTI
-564 LSALQSE
+564 STH
-571 EYLRGATYHL
+571 Y
-581 GENRVQATKQA
+581 
-592 INTRFPQVEWLD
+592 PQVRWVD
-604 LVPFIPHSLL
+604 LTLFLPSDLMVD
-614 HNGKSILCNPTHIN
+614 GKTVLCNGTHIN
-628 IFGANYIADQFIKSG
+628 IYGANYLADRFIESGQHLIAP
-643 KRVLPPQC
+643 VP
-651 SSCTLHTRSAQ
+651 SSHSR

>member
-8 DGLRAIA
+8 DGLRAVA
-15 VLAVIL
+15 VIAVIL
-21 FHLNSSWLPGGFLGV
+21 FHLNANWLPGGFLGV

-56 TNTFSLKRFY
+56 TGTFSLKRFY

-159 ILKRILPP
+159 IIKRILPP
-167 ASSSLTSWVNVVLT
+167 ASSSLTRCVNVVLT

-190 AFVPF
+190 AFLPI
-195 SIHGAALVPYY
+195 SLHGTALVPYY

-222 VAVSQG
+222 VAVAQG
-228 SLKPSVKMATSV
+228 NLQPSAKTATFV

-245 VVLIVCLVLPFPN
+245 LVLIACLVLPFPN

-289 SVLSHRAV
+289 SALSHRAV

-311 WPVLAFAHYA
+311 WPLLAFAHYA
-321 LGQELSYSVLAICA
+321 LGRELSNTVLAATA

-376 GLYMQGRKM
+376 GLYMQGRTT
-385 PLEMEQFVSCG
+385 PDEMRPYVQ
-396 VPRGTE
+396 RGSLNVGE
-402 KVLTYTIIGNKNK
+402 LNFAYKTIGDSLAENNI
-415 DPHVLIIGNSYTIQL
+415 LIIGNSYTIQL
-430 KDFFEKVAKE
+430 HDFFDKVAKHERWKATFSGVSAHFPNFTTKVQTISAEDYAQELPHVGQKGE
-440 EGWCG
+440 E
-445 ILSEVSGTFP
+445 
-455 QHLEEQ
+455 
-461 EPISTKEF
+461 K
-469 QNIYDNTSLEGDWDK
+469 K
-484 ELNRLRSRKIISDLP
+484 ELDLLRTRRIAGELNQY
-499 MFNTIIISLNWWH
+499 NTVIISLNWWH
-512 PETYSEVLPEVL
+512 EE
-524 STIGFLQKQ
+524 FLEKALQRVEKNIARFQKE
-533 GKHIIVVN
+533 GKQVILVH
-541 SCMSYNTARLAETYC
+541 SCYTYNTYRVAETYHKVMGKGNGLAYVLP
-556 TIKQTPMN
+556 TPILQNENYTKALNNFQKVKQTI
-564 LSALQSE
+564 S
-571 EYLRGATYHL
+571 
-581 GENRVQATKQA
+581 
-592 INTRFPQVEWLD
+592 TRYPQVRWVD
-604 LVPFIPHSLL
+604 LTQFLPSDLMVD
-614 HNGKSILCNPTHIN
+614 GKTVLCNGTHIN
-628 IFGANYIADQFIKSG
+628 IYGANYLADRFIESGQHLIAP
-643 KRVLPPQC
+643 VP
-651 SSCTLHTRSAQ
+651 SSHSR

>member
-8 DGLRAIA
+8 DGLRAVA
-15 VLAVIL
+15 VIAVIL
-21 FHLNSSWLPGGFLGV
+21 FHLNANWLPGGFLGV

-56 TNTFSLKRFY
+56 TGTFSLKRFY

-159 ILKRILPP
+159 IIKRILPP
-167 ASSSLTSWVNVVLT
+167 ASSSLTRCVNVVLT

-190 AFVPF
+190 AFLPI
-195 SIHGAALVPYY
+195 SLHGTALVPYY

-222 VAVSQG
+222 LAVAQG
-228 SLKPSVKMATSV
+228 NLQPSAKTATFV

-245 VVLIVCLVLPFPN
+245 LVLIACLVLPFPN

-289 SVLSHRAV
+289 SALSHRAV

-311 WPVLAFAHYA
+311 WPLLAFAHYA
-321 LGQELSYSVLAICA
+321 LGRELSNTVLAATA

-341 SLASYYLIEQPLRHL
+341 SLASYHLIEQPLRHL

-376 GLYMQGRKM
+376 GLYMQGRTT
-385 PLEMEQFVSCG
+385 PDEMRPYVQ
-396 VPRGTE
+396 RGSLNVGE
-402 KVLTYTIIGNKNK
+402 LDFAYKTIGDSLAENNI
-415 DPHVLIIGNSYTIQL
+415 LIIGNSYTIQL
-430 KDFFEKVAKE
+430 HDFFDKVAKHERWKATFSGVSAHFPNFTTKVQSISAQDYAQELPHVGQKGE
-440 EGWCG
+440 E
-445 ILSEVSGTFP
+445 
-455 QHLEEQ
+455 
-461 EPISTKEF
+461 K
-469 QNIYDNTSLEGDWDK
+469 K
-484 ELNRLRSRKIISDLP
+484 ELDLLRTRRIAGELNQY
-499 MFNTIIISLNWWH
+499 NTVIISLNWWH
-512 PETYSEVLPEVL
+512 EE
-524 STIGFLQKQ
+524 FLEKALQRVEKNIARFQKE
-533 GKHIIVVN
+533 GKQVILVH
-541 SCMSYNTARLAETYC
+541 SCYTYNTYRVAETYHKVMGKGNGLAYVLP
-556 TIKQTPMN
+556 TPILQNENYTKALNNFQKVKQTI
-564 LSALQSE
+564 S
-571 EYLRGATYHL
+571 
-581 GENRVQATKQA
+581 
-592 INTRFPQVEWLD
+592 TRYPQVRWVD
-604 LVPFIPHSLL
+604 LTQFLPSDLMVD
-614 HNGKSILCNPTHIN
+614 GKTVLCNGTHIN
-628 IFGANYIADQFIKSG
+628 IYGANYLADRFIESGQHLIAP
-643 KRVLPPQC
+643 VP
-651 SSCTLHTRSAQ
+651 SSHSR